1 MRPKNLRIFFSMA
14 LALGLSAQSY
24 GSETVSE
31 AGAGQYLLYNV
42 GAQKYLC
49 PGNAWGTHASLGK
62 VGMMVELMPQGDG
75 TYHVS
80 TKPYYNEDKFLSDA
94 AWTDNNAAPYSFE
107 KVEGAEEPTYKLVC
121 KSNTLYWSGKGTDL
135 SFDANGPA
143 AGSEVNGQ
151 WRLIKIGTEDA
162 TEEKPQDVSYLITNP
177 DFDIRG
183 NQNGLGA
190 LKGWVGE
197 PAPNNSCAE
206 RFDMNFD
213 VYQVKTG
220 LPNGKYRVSCQGFYR
235 AGGHDSGN
243 ETQNAFLYANDN
255 ETPLLNILAEK
266 DNFSTEYVGE
276 KNKSGEPNTMEEAQN
291 YFSAGFYK
299 NNSVEVTVVD
309 GTLRFGIKKSKQIA
323 ADWTIFDTFR
333 LEYLGKV
340 DLNAAAV
347 AEFKVLQNEGNAL
360 LQDEAYAI
368 VKDTKEYVALQSVIA
383 KTATAENLAE
393 LKAEYNSA
401 KNAFVDLKVSYEAWD
416 AAYDAEKKVLG
427 GLGIAEQFANR
438 PNTAAE
444 AAKGAQTM
452 NVAEYEAVVKDYT
465 TDIKLG
471 DWITSGAANFN
482 NEHWSGKVVNY
493 LNQDDSNGKGWNA
506 NSWSMSASQKIT
518 LPAGDYV
525 FKAAGRKS
533 ADATMTLSVKNGE
546 TSLGE
551 VVNFPSGNRGRGI
564 ATDGTASFEGAS
576 YACKNEGYGWQ
587 WRFVPFTLTEKTT
600 ITISIEAGAN
610 LIHNWAS
617 FGDYSVMAKP
627 NTAASEV
634 AYNQAIEAANA
645 ALANEANQVVTGE
658 EKTKL
663 EDAIGA
669 DKGTTVES
677 IDAATAALKAAT
689 ETYVAAVASYQALAD
704 AKAMKLDFAYASAE
718 KKTAFA
724 KALQVEAAT
733 SAKDATDKTNAIYT
747 AARAYAESNG
757 KAEGVEGAEDC
768 TASVVNAN
776 FADKLNGWSSSQ
788 NDGGNL
794 QTLNTESWTTSE
806 GVTGTPYY
814 DYWNGSA
821 NNQHA
826 YQNVSGLKAG
836 KYIVTIKAR
845 ALAGFNLYMLIND
858 EKKVDINEIGNTG
871 GLFGRGW
878 NDYTAEF
885 EVGNDGM
892 VKLEVA
898 NMPAQ
903 NQAGWFGFGDVRLF
917 KVADLDAITLN
928 ENETCTPEA
937 KVADVTL
944 NRTLTTH
951 WNSIVLPFAVSKKQ
965 IAAQFGEGTVVAA
978 YKDATVGETST
989 TLNFEVVEE
998 MQANVPYLIKP
1009 AQAGN
1014 TYTFQGV
1021 AIKAADNLE
1030 VGEGEIKFVGN
1041 YENGKQ
1047 LAEGDYFID
1056 ANRNLFYS
1064 ANGTETMK
1072 AFRAI
1077 FVSTAAAPAKAM
1089 FFSIRGNS
1097 GETTGIEDVK
1107 TLAGKTFDVYS
1118 IDGMLVRKNATNLN
1132 GLAKGVYVV
1141 NGKKY
1146 IAK

>member
-1 MRPKNLRIFFSMA
+1 MKPKNLRILFSMA

-31 AGAGQYLLYNV
+31 AGAGQFLLYNV
-42 GAQKYLC
+42 GAKQYLC
-49 PGNAWGTHASLGK
+49 PGNAWGTHASVGK
-62 VGMMVELMPQGDG
+62 VGMMVELVPQNDG
-75 TYHVS
+75 TYRVS
-80 TKPYYNEDKFLSDA
+80 TKPYYNSDLCLG
-94 AWTDNNAAPYSFE
+94 DNAYVDNTGKGTYSFE
-107 KVEGAEEPTYKLVC
+107 KVEGVEEPTYKLVC

-143 AGSEVNGQ
+143 AGSEANGQ

-177 DFDIRG
+177 DFDIIRDENGNKRHLRG
-183 NQNGLGA
+183 
-190 LKGWVGE
+190 WEGE
-197 PAPNNSCAE
+197 PTANNSCAE
-206 RFDMNFD
+206 KYNTTFD
-213 VYQVKTG
+213 VYQEKTG

-235 AGGHDSGN
+235 AGGGN
-243 ETQNAFLYANDN
+243 SKDKDTKNAVLYANDN
-255 ETPLLNILAEK
+255 QTPLMNILEEEGNYSVK
-266 DNFSTEYVGE
+266 
-276 KNKSGEPNTMEEAQN
+276 PNNMAQAQES
-291 YFSAGFYK
+291 FSAGLYK

-333 LEYLGKV
+333 LEYLGEV

-347 AEFKVLQNEGNAL
+347 AEFKVLQDEGTAL

-368 VKDTKEYVALQSVIA
+368 VKDTKEYEALQTVIK
-383 KTATAENLAE
+383 KTATADNLAE

-401 KNAFVDLKVSYEAWD
+401 KNAFVDLKVSYDAWD
-416 AAYDAEKKVLG
+416 AAYGAEKNVLE
-427 GLGIAEQFANR
+427 GLGIADQFKTR
-438 PNTAAE
+438 PTAAAD

-482 NEHWSGKVVNY
+482 NEHWSGNKVNY
-493 LNQDDSNGKGWNA
+493 LNQDDSDGKGWNA
-506 NSWSMSASQKIT
+506 DNWSMSASQEIT
-518 LPAGDYV
+518 LPAGEYV

-546 TSLGE
+546 TALGE

-587 WRFVPFTLTEKTT
+587 WRFVPFTLIEKTT

-663 EDAIGA
+663 ENAIGA

-677 IDAATAALKAAT
+677 IDAATAAVKAAT

-704 AKAMKLDFAYASAE
+704 AKTMELDFAYASAE
-718 KKTAFA
+718 KKAAFA

-757 KAEGVEGAEDC
+757 KAEGVEGAVDC
-768 TASVVNAN
+768 TANVVNAN

-788 NDGGNL
+788 NGGNL

-814 DYWNGSA
+814 DYLNGSA

-917 KVADLDAITLN
+917 KVGDLDAVTLN
-928 ENETCTPEA
+928 EDKTWTPEA
-937 KVADVTL
+937 KVANVTL
-944 NRTLTTH
+944 NRTLTTQ

-978 YKDATVGETST
+978 YKDATIDGTST
-989 TLNFEVVEE
+989 TLNFEEVEE

-1009 AQAGN
+1009 TQVGN
-1014 TYTFQGV
+1014 TYTFEGV
-1021 AIKAADNLE
+1021 AIKPADNLE
-1030 VGEGEIKFVGN
+1030 AGEGEIKFVGN

-1056 ANRNLFYS
+1056 ANRNQFYS

-1077 FVSTAAAPAKAM
+1077 FVSTAAAPAKTM

-1118 IDGMLVRKNATNLN
+1118 IDGMLVRKNAANLN

>member
-1 MRPKNLRIFFSMA
+1 MKPKNLRILFSMA

-31 AGAGQYLLYNV
+31 AGAGQFLLYNV
-42 GAQKYLC
+42 GAKQYLC
-49 PGNAWGTHASLGK
+49 PGNAWGTHASVGN
-62 VGMMVELMPQGDG
+62 VGMMVELVPQNDG
-75 TYHVS
+75 TYRVS
-80 TKPYYNEDKFLSDA
+80 TEPYYKESNNCLG
-94 AWTDNNAAPYSFE
+94 DNGFVDNHGNGTYIFQ

-121 KSNTLYWSGKGTDL
+121 GSNTLYWSGAGTDL

-143 AGSEVNGQ
+143 EGSEANAQ
-151 WRLIKIGTEDA
+151 WRLVKIGTEDA
-162 TEEKPQDVSYLITNP
+162 SENNPLDMSYLITNP
-177 DFDIRG
+177 DFDARG

-190 LKGWVGE
+190 VKGWNGSPGADGKHYV
-197 PAPNNSCAE
+197 SCAE
-206 RFDMNFD
+206 KYNTDFD
-213 VYQVKTG
+213 VYQEKTG
-220 LPNGKYRVSCQGFYR
+220 LPNGRYRLSCQGFYR
-235 AGGHDSGN
+235 AGGGDSKDKD
-243 ETQNAFLYANDN
+243 TKNAILYANAE
-255 ETPLLNILAEK
+255 ETPLMNILEEEGNYSVK
-266 DNFSTEYVGE
+266 
-276 KNKSGEPNTMEEAQN
+276 PNNMAQAQES
-291 YFSAGFYK
+291 FSAGLYK

-333 LEYLGKV
+333 LEYLGEV

-347 AEFKVLQNEGNAL
+347 AEFKVLQEEGTAL

-368 VKDTKEYVALQSVIA
+368 VKGTDEYVALQNVIA
-383 KTATAENLAE
+383 KEATAENLAE
-393 LKAEYNSA
+393 LKAEYYSA
-401 KNAFVDLKVSYEAWD
+401 KNAFVDLKVSYDAWD
-416 AAYDAEKKVLG
+416 AAYGAEKTVLE
-427 GLGIAEQFANR
+427 GLGIADQFATR

-452 NVAEYEAVVKDYT
+452 NVAEYDAVVKDYT

-482 NEHWSGKVVNY
+482 NEHWSGNKVNY
-493 LNQDDSNGKGWNA
+493 LNQDDSDGKGWNA
-506 NSWSMSASQKIT
+506 NSWSMSASQEIT

-546 TSLGE
+546 VSLGE
-551 VVNFPSGNRGRGI
+551 VANFPSGNTGSGI
-564 ATDGTASFEGAS
+564 ATDGTASFEGGI
-576 YACKNEGYGWQ
+576 YANSNKGYGWQ
-587 WRFVPFTLTEKTT
+587 WRFVPFTLTEETT

-610 LIHNWAS
+610 LKHNWAS

-677 IDAATAALKAAT
+677 IDAATAAVKAAT

-704 AKAMKLDFAYASAE
+704 AKTMELDFAYASAE

-724 KALQVEAAT
+724 EALQVEAAT

-757 KAEGVEGAEDC
+757 KAEGVEGAVDC

-776 FADKLNGWSSSQ
+776 FADQLNGWSSSQ
-788 NDGGNL
+788 NGGNL
-794 QTLNTESWTTSE
+794 NAYNWESWTSSQGSNTE
-806 GVTGTPYY
+806 FYY
-814 DYWNGSA
+814 DYYNGDA

-826 YQNVSGLKAG
+826 YQNVSGLQAG

-845 ALAGFNLYMLIND
+845 AQAGFNLYMLVNG

-951 WNSIVLPFAVSKKQ
+951 WNSIVLPFAVNKEQ

-1030 VGEGEIKFVGN
+1030 AGEGEIKFVGN

>member
-1 MRPKNLRIFFSMA
+1 MKPKNLRILFSMA

-31 AGAGQYLLYNV
+31 AGAGQFLLYNV
-42 GAQKYLC
+42 GAKQYLC
-49 PGNAWGTHASLGK
+49 PGNAWGTHASVGK
-62 VGMMVELMPQGDG
+62 VGMMVELVPQNDG
-75 TYHVS
+75 TYRVS
-80 TKPYYNEDKFLSDA
+80 TKPYYNSDLCLG
-94 AWTDNNAAPYSFE
+94 DNAYVDNTGKGTYSFE
-107 KVEGAEEPTYKLVC
+107 KVEGVEEPTYKLVC

-143 AGSEVNGQ
+143 AGSEANGQ

-177 DFDIRG
+177 DFDIIRDENGNKRHLRG
-183 NQNGLGA
+183 
-190 LKGWVGE
+190 WEGE
-197 PAPNNSCAE
+197 PTANNSCAE
-206 RFDMNFD
+206 KYNTTFD
-213 VYQVKTG
+213 VYQEKTG

-235 AGGHDSGN
+235 AGGGN
-243 ETQNAFLYANDN
+243 SKDKDTKNAVLYANDN
-255 ETPLLNILAEK
+255 QTPLMNILEEEGNYSVK
-266 DNFSTEYVGE
+266 
-276 KNKSGEPNTMEEAQN
+276 PNNMAQAQES
-291 YFSAGFYK
+291 FSAGLYK

-333 LEYLGKV
+333 LEYLGEV

-347 AEFKVLQNEGNAL
+347 AEFKVLQDEGNAL
-360 LQDEAYAI
+360 LQDKAYAI
-368 VKDTKEYVALQSVIA
+368 VQGTEEYVTLQNVIA

-393 LKAEYNSA
+393 LKAEYYSA

-416 AAYDAEKKVLG
+416 AAYAAEKTVLK
-427 GLGIAEQFANR
+427 GLGIADQFATR

-482 NEHWSGKVVNY
+482 NEHWSGNKVNY
-493 LNQDDSNGKGWNA
+493 LNQDDSDGKGYNA
-506 NSWSMSASQKIT
+506 DSWSMSASQEIT
-518 LPAGDYV
+518 LPAGEYV

-546 TSLGE
+546 TALGE

-587 WRFVPFTLTEKTT
+587 WRFVPFTLTEETT

-610 LIHNWAS
+610 LKHNWAS

-634 AYNQAIEAANA
+634 AYKQAVDAANA
-645 ALANEANQVVTGE
+645 ALNNKANQVVTGE
-658 EKTKL
+658 EL
-663 EDAIGA
+663 ANLNAAIAA
-669 DKGTTVES
+669 DKGTTVGS
-677 IDAATAALKAAT
+677 IDAATAAVKAAT
-689 ETYVAAVASYQALAD
+689 ETYVAAVPSYQALAD
-704 AKAMKLDFAYASAE
+704 AKTMKLDFAYASAE
-718 KKTAFA
+718 KKAAFA
-724 KALQVEAAT
+724 EALHVEAAT

-757 KAEGVEGAEDC
+757 KAEGVEGAVDC

-788 NDGGNL
+788 NGGNL
-794 QTLNTESWTTSE
+794 QTLSGESWTTSE
-806 GVTGTPYY
+806 GVNNTPYY
-814 DYWNGSA
+814 DYYNGDA

-826 YQNVSGLKAG
+826 YQNVSDLKAG

-951 WNSIVLPFAVSKKQ
+951 CNSIVLPFAVSKEQ

>member
-1 MRPKNLRIFFSMA
+1 MKPKNLRILFSMA

-31 AGAGQYLLYNV
+31 AGAGQFLLYNV
-42 GAQKYLC
+42 GAKQYLC
-49 PGNAWGTHASLGK
+49 PGNAWGTHASVGN
-62 VGMMVELMPQGDG
+62 VGMMVELVPQNDG
-75 TYHVS
+75 TYRVS
-80 TKPYYNEDKFLSDA
+80 TKPYYNSDLCLGDNA
-94 AWTDNNAAPYSFE
+94 YVDNNGKGTYSFE
-107 KVEGAEEPTYKLVC
+107 KVEGVEEPTYKLVC

-143 AGSEVNGQ
+143 AGSEANGQ

-177 DFDIRG
+177 DFDIIRNENGNKRHLRG
-183 NQNGLGA
+183 
-190 LKGWVGE
+190 WEGE
-197 PAPNNSCAE
+197 PTANNSCAE
-206 RFDMNFD
+206 KYNTTFD
-213 VYQVKTG
+213 VYQEKTG

-235 AGGHDSGN
+235 AGGGDSKDKD
-243 ETQNAFLYANDN
+243 TKNAVLYANDN
-255 ETPLLNILAEK
+255 ETPLMNILEEEGNYSVK
-266 DNFSTEYVGE
+266 
-276 KNKSGEPNTMEEAQN
+276 PNNMAQAQES
-291 YFSAGFYK
+291 FSAGLYK
-299 NNSVEVTVVD
+299 NNSVEVTVVN

-333 LEYLGKV
+333 LEYLGEV

-347 AEFKVLQNEGNAL
+347 AEFKVLQDEGDAL
-360 LQDEAYAI
+360 LQENSDMAE
-368 VKDTKEYVALQSVIA
+368 TEEYKVLQNVIA

-393 LKAEYNSA
+393 LKAEYYSA

-416 AAYDAEKKVLG
+416 AAYAAEKTVLE
-427 GLGIAEQFANR
+427 GLGISEQFANR

-493 LNQDDSNGKGWNA
+493 LNQDDSDGKGWNA
-506 NSWSMSASQKIT
+506 NSWSMSASQEIT
-518 LPAGDYV
+518 LPAGEYV

-546 TSLGE
+546 VSLGE
-551 VVNFPSGNRGRGI
+551 VVNFPSGNTGSGI
-564 ATDGTASFEGAS
+564 ATDGTASFEGGN
-576 YACKNEGYGWQ
+576 YANSNKGYGWQ
-587 WRFVPFTLTEKTT
+587 WRFVPFTLTEETT

-634 AYNQAIEAANA
+634 AYNQAVDAANA
-645 ALANEANQVVTGE
+645 ALNNEANQVVTGE
-658 EKTKL
+658 EKANLKA
-663 EDAIGA
+663 AIAA

-704 AKAMKLDFAYASAE
+704 AKTMELDFAYASAE

-724 KALQVEAAT
+724 EALQVEAAT

-757 KAEGVEGAEDC
+757 KAEGVKGAVDC

-788 NDGGNL
+788 NGGNL
-794 QTLNTESWTTSE
+794 QTLSGESWTTSE
-806 GVTGTPYY
+806 GVNNTPYY

-951 WNSIVLPFAVSKKQ
+951 WNSIVLPFAVSKEQ

-978 YKDATVGETST
+978 YKDATIDETST

-1021 AIKAADNLE
+1021 AIKPADNLE
-1030 VGEGEIKFVGN
+1030 AGEGEIKFVGN

-1047 LAEGDYFID
+1047 LTEGNYFID

>member
-1 MRPKNLRIFFSMA
+1 MKPKNLRILFSMA

-49 PGNAWGTHASLGK
+49 PGNAWGTHASLGE
-62 VGMMVELMPQGDG
+62 VGMMVELLPQDDG
-75 TYHVS
+75 TYRVS
-80 TKPYYNEDKFLSDA
+80 TEPYYKVSNNWLG
-94 AWTDNNAAPYSFE
+94 DNGYVDNHGNGTYSFQ
-107 KVEGAEEPTYKLVC
+107 KVEGAEVPTYKLVC
-121 KSNTLYWSGKGTDL
+121 GSNTLYWSGTGTDL
-135 SFDANGPA
+135 TLDANAPA
-143 AGSEVNGQ
+143 EGSDANAQ
-151 WRLIKIGTEDA
+151 WRLVKIGTEDA
-162 TEEKPQDVSYLITNP
+162 SENNPLDMSYLITNP
-177 DFDIRG
+177 DFDARG

-190 LKGWVGE
+190 VKGWNGSPGADSRNYV
-197 PAPNNSCAE
+197 SCAE
-206 RFDMNFD
+206 KYNTDFD
-213 VYQVKTG
+213 VYQEKTG
-220 LPNGKYRVSCQGFYR
+220 LPNGRYRLSCQGFYR
-235 AGGHDSGN
+235 GN
-243 ETQNAFLYANDN
+243 NNPADKNAILYANSE
-255 ETPLLNILAEK
+255 ETPLMNILEEEGNYAVK
-266 DNFSTEYVGE
+266 
-276 KNKSGEPNTMEEAQN
+276 PNSMSQAQDC
-291 YFSAGFYK
+291 FSAGLYK
-299 NNSVEVTVVD
+299 DNSLIVTVVD
-309 GTLRFGIKKSKQIA
+309 GTLRFGVKKTAKVA
-323 ADWTIFDTFR
+323 GDWAIFDTFR
-333 LEYLGKV
+333 LEYLGEV

-347 AEFKVLQNEGNAL
+347 AEFQKMKEEGEAL
-360 LQDEAYAI
+360 LQENSDMAE
-368 VKDTKEYVALQSVIA
+368 TEEYKALQIVIA
-383 KTATAENLAE
+383 KDATAENLAE
-393 LKAEYNSA
+393 LKAEYYSA

-416 AAYDAEKKVLG
+416 AAYAAEKTVLE
-427 GLGIAEQFANR
+427 GLGIADQFATR

-465 TDIKLG
+465 TAIKLG
-471 DWITSGAANFN
+471 NWTTSGAANFN

-493 LNQDDSNGKGWNA
+493 LNQDDSDGKGWNA
-506 NSWSMSASQKIT
+506 DNWSMSASQEIT

-533 ADATMTLSVKNGE
+533 ADATMTLSVKNGD

-587 WRFVPFTLTEKTT
+587 WRFVPFTLTEETT

-634 AYNQAIEAANA
+634 AYNQAVEAANA
-645 ALANEANQVVTGE
+645 ALTNEANQVVTGE
-658 EKTKL
+658 ERTKL
-663 EDAIGA
+663 NEAIAA

-677 IDAATAALKAAT
+677 IDAATAAVKAAT

-718 KKTAFA
+718 KKAAFA
-724 KALQVEAAT
+724 EALQVEAAT

-757 KAEGVEGAEDC
+757 KAEGVKGAVDC

-776 FADKLNGWSSSQ
+776 FADQLNGWSSSQ
-788 NDGGNL
+788 NGGNL
-794 QTLNTESWTTSE
+794 QTLSGESWTTSD
-806 GVTGTPYY
+806 GADKTPYY
-814 DYWNGSA
+814 DYYNGSA

-826 YQNVSGLKAG
+826 YQQISGLQAG

-845 ALAGFNLYMLIND
+845 AQAGFNLFMLING

-944 NRTLTTH
+944 NRTLTTR
-951 WNSIVLPFAVSKKQ
+951 WNSIVLPFAVNKKQ

-978 YKDATVGETST
+978 YKDATIDETST

-1009 AQAGN
+1009 TQAGS
-1014 TYTFQGV
+1014 TYTFEGV
-1021 AIKAADNLE
+1021 AIKPADNLE
-1030 VGEGEIKFVGN
+1030 AGEGEIKFVGN

-1118 IDGMLVRKNATNLN
+1118 IDGMLVRKNATSLS

>member
-1 MRPKNLRIFFSMA
+1 MKPKNLRILFSMA

-31 AGAGQYLLYNV
+31 AGAGQFLLYNV
-42 GAQKYLC
+42 GAKQYLC
-49 PGNAWGTHASLGK
+49 PGNAWGTHASLGE
-62 VGMMVELMPQGDG
+62 VGMMVELVPQDDG
-75 TYHVS
+75 TYRVS
-80 TKPYYNEDKFLSDA
+80 TEPYYKVSNNWLG
-94 AWTDNNAAPYSFE
+94 DNGFVDNHGNGTYSFQ
-107 KVEGAEEPTYKLVC
+107 KVEGVEEPTYKLVC
-121 KSNTLYWSGKGTDL
+121 GSNTLYWSGTGTDL
-135 SFDANGPA
+135 TLDANAPA
-143 AGSEVNGQ
+143 EGSEANAQ
-151 WRLIKIGTEDA
+151 WRLVKIGTEDA
-162 TEEKPQDVSYLITNP
+162 SEDNPLDMSYLITNP
-177 DFDIRG
+177 DFDARG

-190 LKGWVGE
+190 VKGWNGSPGADSRHYV
-197 PAPNNSCAE
+197 SCAE
-206 RFDMNFD
+206 KYNTDFD
-213 VYQVKTG
+213 VYQEKTG
-220 LPNGKYRVSCQGFYR
+220 LPNGRYRLSCQGFYR
-235 AGGHDSGN
+235 AGGGDSKDKD
-243 ETQNAFLYANDN
+243 TKNAILYANAE
-255 ETPLLNILAEK
+255 ETPLMNILEEEGNYSK
-266 DNFSTEYVGE
+266 
-276 KNKSGEPNTMEEAQN
+276 KPNTMLEAQES
-291 YFSAGFYK
+291 FSAGLYK
-299 NNSVEVTVVD
+299 KNSVEVTVVD
-309 GTLRFGIKKSKQIA
+309 GTLRFGVKKSKLIG

-333 LEYLGKV
+333 LEYLGEV

-347 AEFKVLQNEGNAL
+347 AEFKVLQDEGTAL
-360 LQDEAYAI
+360 LQDDAYAI
-368 VKDTKEYVALQSVIA
+368 VKGTEEYVALQNVIA
-383 KTATAENLAE
+383 KEATAENLAE
-393 LKAEYNSA
+393 LKAEYYSA

-416 AAYDAEKKVLG
+416 AAYAAEKTVLE
-427 GLGIAEQFANR
+427 GLGIADQFATR

-444 AAKGAQTM
+444 AAKGAQAM
-452 NVAEYEAVVKDYT
+452 NVAEYDAVVKDYT
-465 TDIKLG
+465 TAIKLG
-471 DWITSGAANFN
+471 NWTTSGAANFN

-493 LNQDDSNGKGWNA
+493 LNQDDSDGKGWNA
-506 NSWSMSASQKIT
+506 NSWSMSASQEIT

-533 ADATMTLSVKNGE
+533 ADATMTLSVKNGD

-587 WRFVPFTLTEKTT
+587 WRFVPFTLTEETT

-634 AYNQAIEAANA
+634 AYNQAVEAANA
-645 ALANEANQVVTGE
+645 ALTNEANQVVTGE
-658 EKTKL
+658 ERTKL
-663 EDAIGA
+663 NEAIAA

-677 IDAATAALKAAT
+677 IDAATAAVKAAT
-689 ETYVAAVASYQALAD
+689 EIYVAAVASYQALAD
-704 AKAMKLDFAYASAE
+704 AKTMELDFAYASAE
-718 KKTAFA
+718 KKAAFA

-757 KAEGVEGAEDC
+757 KAEGVEGAVDC

-788 NDGGNL
+788 NGGNL
-794 QTLNTESWTTSE
+794 QTLSGESWTTSE
-806 GVTGTPYY
+806 GVTETPYY

-826 YQNVSGLKAG
+826 YQNVSGLEAG

-944 NRTLTTH
+944 NRTLTTR
-951 WNSIVLPFAVSKKQ
+951 WNSIVLPFAVNKKQ

-978 YKDATVGETST
+978 YKDATIDETST

-1009 AQAGN
+1009 TLAGD
-1014 TYTFQGV
+1014 TYTFEGV

-1030 VGEGEIKFVGN
+1030 AGEGEIKFVGN

-1118 IDGMLVRKNATNLN
+1118 IDGMLVRKNATSLN

>member
-1 MRPKNLRIFFSMA
+1 MKPKNLRILFSMA

-31 AGAGQYLLYNV
+31 AGAGQFLLYNV
-42 GAQKYLC
+42 GAKQYLC
-49 PGNAWGTHASLGK
+49 PGNAWGTHASVGN
-62 VGMMVELMPQGDG
+62 VGMMVELVPQNDG
-75 TYHVS
+75 TYRVS
-80 TKPYYNEDKFLSDA
+80 TKPYYNSDLCLG
-94 AWTDNNAAPYSFE
+94 DNAYVDNKGKGTYSFE
-107 KVEGAEEPTYKLVC
+107 KVEGVEEPTYKLVC

-143 AGSEVNGQ
+143 AGSEANGQ

-177 DFDIRG
+177 DFDIIRDENGNKRHLRG
-183 NQNGLGA
+183 
-190 LKGWVGE
+190 WEGE
-197 PAPNNSCAE
+197 PTANNSCAE
-206 RFDMNFD
+206 RYNMNFD
-213 VYQVKTG
+213 VYQVKTA

-235 AGGHDSGN
+235 AGGGDSKDKD
-243 ETQNAFLYANDN
+243 TKNAILYANAE
-255 ETPLLNILAEK
+255 ETPLMNILEEEGNYSVK
-266 DNFSTEYVGE
+266 
-276 KNKSGEPNTMEEAQN
+276 PNNMAQAQES
-291 YFSAGFYK
+291 FSAGLYK

-309 GTLRFGIKKSKQIA
+309 GTLRFGIKKSKQIT

-333 LEYLGKV
+333 LEYLGEV

-347 AEFKVLQNEGNAL
+347 AEFKVLQDEGNAL

-368 VKDTKEYVALQSVIA
+368 VKGTEVYVALQNVIA
-383 KTATAENLAE
+383 KEATAENLAE
-393 LKAEYNSA
+393 LKAEYYSA

-416 AAYDAEKKVLG
+416 AAYAAEKTVLE
-427 GLGIAEQFANR
+427 GLGIADQFTTR
-438 PNTAAE
+438 PTTAAE

-452 NVAEYEAVVKDYT
+452 NVAEYDAVVKDYT
-465 TDIKLG
+465 TAIKLG

-506 NSWSMSASQKIT
+506 NSWSMSASQEIT
-518 LPAGDYV
+518 LPAGEYV

-546 TSLGE
+546 TSLGK

-587 WRFVPFTLTEKTT
+587 WRFVPFTLTEETT

-677 IDAATAALKAAT
+677 IDAATAAVKAAT

-704 AKAMKLDFAYASAE
+704 AKALKLDFAYASAE

-724 KALQVEAAT
+724 EALQVEAAT

-757 KAEGVEGAEDC
+757 KAEGVEGAVDC

-788 NDGGNL
+788 NGGNL
-794 QTLNTESWTTSE
+794 QTLSGESWTTSE
-806 GVTGTPYY
+806 GVNNTPYY
-814 DYWNGSA
+814 DYYNGEA

-826 YQNVSGLKAG
+826 YQNVSGLQAG

-845 ALAGFNLYMLIND
+845 ALAGFNLYMLVNG

-928 ENETCTPEA
+928 ENETCTPKA

-951 WNSIVLPFAVSKKQ
+951 WNSIVLPFAVSKEQ
-965 IAAQFGEGTVVAA
+965 IAAQFGEETVVAA

-1009 AQAGN
+1009 AQAGT

-1047 LAEGDYFID
+1047 LTEGDYFID

>member
-1 MRPKNLRIFFSMA
+1 MKPKNLRILFSMA

-31 AGAGQYLLYNV
+31 AGAGQFLLYNV
-42 GAQKYLC
+42 GAKQYLC
-49 PGNAWGTHASLGK
+49 PGNAWGTHASVGK
-62 VGMMVELMPQGDG
+62 VGMMVELVPQNDG
-75 TYHVS
+75 TYRVS
-80 TKPYYNEDKFLSDA
+80 TKPYYNSDLCLGDNA
-94 AWTDNNAAPYSFE
+94 YVDNNGKGTYSFE
-107 KVEGAEEPTYKLVC
+107 KVEGVEEPTYKLVC

-143 AGSEVNGQ
+143 AGSEANGQ

-177 DFDIRG
+177 DFDIIRNENGNKRHLRG
-183 NQNGLGA
+183 
-190 LKGWVGE
+190 WEGE
-197 PAPNNSCAE
+197 PTANNSCAE
-206 RFDMNFD
+206 RYNMNFD
-213 VYQVKTG
+213 VYQEKTG
-220 LPNGKYRVSCQGFYR
+220 LPNGRYRLSCQGFYR
-235 AGGHDSGN
+235 AGGGDSKDKD
-243 ETQNAFLYANDN
+243 TKNAILYANAE
-255 ETPLLNILAEK
+255 ETPLMNILEEEGNYSVK
-266 DNFSTEYVGE
+266 
-276 KNKSGEPNTMEEAQN
+276 PNNMAQAQES
-291 YFSAGFYK
+291 FSAGLYK

-309 GTLRFGIKKSKQIA
+309 GTLRFGIKKSKQIT

-333 LEYLGKV
+333 LEYLGEV

-347 AEFKVLQNEGNAL
+347 AEFKVLQDEGTAL
-360 LQDEAYAI
+360 LQENSDMAE
-368 VKDTKEYVALQSVIA
+368 TEEYKVLQNVIA
-383 KTATAENLAE
+383 KEATAENLAE
-393 LKAEYNSA
+393 LKAEYYSA

-416 AAYDAEKKVLG
+416 AAYAAEKTVLE
-427 GLGIAEQFANR
+427 GLGIADQFATR

-506 NSWSMSASQKIT
+506 NSWSMSASQEIT

-546 TSLGE
+546 VSLGE
-551 VVNFPSGNRGRGI
+551 VANFPSGNTGSGI
-564 ATDGTASFEGAS
+564 ATDGTASFEGGN
-576 YACKNEGYGWQ
+576 YANSNKGYGWQ

-634 AYNQAIEAANA
+634 AYNQAVDAANA
-645 ALANEANQVVTGE
+645 ALNNEANQVVTGE
-658 EKTKL
+658 EKANLKA
-663 EDAIGA
+663 AIAA
-669 DKGTTVES
+669 DKGTTVGS
-677 IDAATAALKAAT
+677 IDAATAAVKAAT
-689 ETYVAAVASYQALAD
+689 ETYVAAVPSYQALAD
-704 AKAMKLDFAYASAE
+704 AKTMELDFAYASAE

-724 KALQVEAAT
+724 EALQVEAAT

-757 KAEGVEGAEDC
+757 KAEGVEGAVDC

-776 FADKLNGWSSSQ
+776 FTDKLNGWSSSQ
-788 NDGGNL
+788 NGGNL
-794 QTLNTESWTTSE
+794 QTLSGESWTTSE
-806 GVTGTPYY
+806 GVTETPYY

-826 YQNVSGLKAG
+826 YQNVSGLQAG

-951 WNSIVLPFAVSKKQ
+951 WNSIVLPFAVNKEQ

-978 YKDATVGETST
+978 YKDATIDETST

-1014 TYTFQGV
+1014 TYTFKGV

-1030 VGEGEIKFVGN
+1030 AGEGEIKFVGN

-1077 FVSTAAAPAKAM
+1077 FVSTVAAPAKAM

-1118 IDGMLVRKNATNLN
+1118 IDGMLVRKNATSLS

>member
-1 MRPKNLRIFFSMA
+1 MKPKNLRILFSMA

-31 AGAGQYLLYNV
+31 AGAGQFLLYNV
-42 GAQKYLC
+42 GAKQYLC
-49 PGNAWGTHASLGK
+49 PGNAWGTHASVGN
-62 VGMMVELMPQGDG
+62 VGMMVELVPQNDG
-75 TYHVS
+75 TYRVS
-80 TKPYYNEDKFLSDA
+80 TKPYYNSDLCLGDNA
-94 AWTDNNAAPYSFE
+94 YVDNNGKGTYSFE
-107 KVEGAEEPTYKLVC
+107 KVEGVEEPTYKLVC

-143 AGSEVNGQ
+143 AGSEANGQ

-177 DFDIRG
+177 DFDIIRNENGNKRHLRG
-183 NQNGLGA
+183 
-190 LKGWVGE
+190 WEGE
-197 PAPNNSCAE
+197 PTANNSCAE
-206 RFDMNFD
+206 KYNTTFD
-213 VYQVKTG
+213 VYQEKTG

-235 AGGHDSGN
+235 AGGGDSKDKD
-243 ETQNAFLYANDN
+243 TKNAVLYANDN
-255 ETPLLNILAEK
+255 ETPLMNILEEEGNYSVK
-266 DNFSTEYVGE
+266 
-276 KNKSGEPNTMEEAQN
+276 PNNMAQAQES
-291 YFSAGFYK
+291 FSAGLYK
-299 NNSVEVTVVD
+299 NNSVEVTVVN

-333 LEYLGKV
+333 LEYLGEV

-347 AEFKVLQNEGNAL
+347 AEFKVLQDEGDAL
-360 LQDEAYAI
+360 LQENSDMAE
-368 VKDTKEYVALQSVIA
+368 TEEYKVLQNVIA

-393 LKAEYNSA
+393 LKAEYYSA

-416 AAYDAEKKVLG
+416 AAYAAEKTVLE
-427 GLGIAEQFANR
+427 GLGISEQFANR

-493 LNQDDSNGKGWNA
+493 LNQDDSDGKGWNA
-506 NSWSMSASQKIT
+506 NSWSMSASQEIT
-518 LPAGDYV
+518 LPAGEYV

-546 TSLGE
+546 VSLGE
-551 VVNFPSGNRGRGI
+551 VVNFPSGNTGSGI
-564 ATDGTASFEGAS
+564 ATDGTASFEGGNYTNS
-576 YACKNEGYGWQ
+576 NKGYGWQ
-587 WRFVPFTLTEKTT
+587 WRFVPFTLTEETT

-634 AYNQAIEAANA
+634 AYNQAVDAANA
-645 ALANEANQVVTGE
+645 ALNNEANQVVTGE
-658 EKTKL
+658 EKANLKA
-663 EDAIGA
+663 AIAA

-677 IDAATAALKAAT
+677 IDAATAAVKAAT

-704 AKAMKLDFAYASAE
+704 AKTMELDFAYASAE
-718 KKTAFA
+718 KKAAFA
-724 KALQVEAAT
+724 EALQVEAAT

-757 KAEGVEGAEDC
+757 KAEGVKGAVDC

-788 NDGGNL
+788 NGGNL
-794 QTLNTESWTTSE
+794 QTLSGESWTTSE
-806 GVTGTPYY
+806 GVNNTPYY

-826 YQNVSGLKAG
+826 YQNVSGLQAG

-928 ENETCTPEA
+928 ENETYTPEA

-951 WNSIVLPFAVSKKQ
+951 WNSIVLPFAVSKEQ

-978 YKDATVGETST
+978 YKDATIDETST

-1021 AIKAADNLE
+1021 AIKPADNLE
-1030 VGEGEIKFVGN
+1030 AGEGEIKFVGN

-1047 LAEGDYFID
+1047 LTEGNYFID

>member
-1 MRPKNLRIFFSMA
+1 MKPKNLRILFSMA

-31 AGAGQYLLYNV
+31 AGAGQFLLYNV
-42 GAQKYLC
+42 GAKQYLC
-49 PGNAWGTHASLGK
+49 PGNAWGTHASVGN
-62 VGMMVELMPQGDG
+62 VGMMVELVPQNDG
-75 TYHVS
+75 TCRVS
-80 TKPYYNEDKFLSDA
+80 TKPYYNSDLCLG
-94 AWTDNNAAPYSFE
+94 DNAYVDNTGKGTYSFE
-107 KVEGAEEPTYKLVC
+107 KVEGVEEPTYKLVC

-143 AGSEVNGQ
+143 AGSEANGQ

-177 DFDIRG
+177 DFDIIRDENGNKRHLRG
-183 NQNGLGA
+183 
-190 LKGWVGE
+190 WEGE
-197 PAPNNSCAE
+197 PTANNSCAE
-206 RFDMNFD
+206 KYNTTFD
-213 VYQVKTG
+213 VYQEKTG

-235 AGGHDSGN
+235 AGGGN
-243 ETQNAFLYANDN
+243 SKDKDTKNAVLYANDN
-255 ETPLLNILAEK
+255 QTPLMNILEEEGNYSVK
-266 DNFSTEYVGE
+266 
-276 KNKSGEPNTMEEAQN
+276 PNNMAQAQES
-291 YFSAGFYK
+291 FSAGLYK

-333 LEYLGKV
+333 LEYLGEV

-347 AEFKVLQNEGNAL
+347 AEFKVLQDEGTAL

-368 VKDTKEYVALQSVIA
+368 VKGTDEYVALQNVIA
-383 KTATAENLAE
+383 KEATAENLAE
-393 LKAEYNSA
+393 LKAEYYSA

-416 AAYDAEKKVLG
+416 AAYAAEKTVLE
-427 GLGIAEQFANR
+427 GLGISEQFANR

-452 NVAEYEAVVKDYT
+452 NVAEYGAVVKDYT
-465 TDIKLG
+465 TAIKLG

-493 LNQDDSNGKGWNA
+493 LNQDDSNGKGYNA
-506 NSWSMSASQKIT
+506 NSWSMSASQEIT
-518 LPAGDYV
+518 LPAGEYV

-587 WRFVPFTLTEKTT
+587 WRFVPFTLTEETT

-634 AYNQAIEAANA
+634 AYNQAFEAAKA

-677 IDAATAALKAAT
+677 IDAATAALKTAT

-704 AKAMKLDFAYASAE
+704 AKTMKLDFTYASAE
-718 KKTAFA
+718 KKDAFA

-733 SAKDATDKTNAIYT
+733 SAKDATDKTNVIYT

-757 KAEGVEGAEDC
+757 KAEGVEGAVDC

-788 NDGGNL
+788 NGGNL
-794 QTLNTESWTTSE
+794 QTLSGESWTTSE
-806 GVTGTPYY
+806 GVTETPYY

-826 YQNVSGLKAG
+826 YQNVSGLQAG

-917 KVADLDAITLN
+917 KVANLDAITLN

-944 NRTLTTH
+944 NRTLTTY
-951 WNSIVLPFAVSKKQ
+951 WNSIVLPFAVNKEQ

-978 YKDATVGETST
+978 YKDATIDETST

-1009 AQAGN
+1009 TQASN

-1021 AIKAADNLE
+1021 AIKPADNLE
-1030 VGEGEIKFVGN
+1030 AGEGEIKFVGN

-1077 FVSTAAAPAKAM
+1077 FVSTAAASAKTM

-1118 IDGMLVRKNATNLN
+1118 INGMLVRKNATNLN

>member
-1 MRPKNLRIFFSMA
+1 MKPKNLRILFSMA

-31 AGAGQYLLYNV
+31 AGAGQFLLYNV
-42 GAQKYLC
+42 GAKQYLC
-49 PGNAWGTHASLGK
+49 PGNAWGTHASVGN
-62 VGMMVELMPQGDG
+62 VGMMVELVPQNDG
-75 TYHVS
+75 TYRVS
-80 TKPYYNEDKFLSDA
+80 TKPYYNSDLCLGDNA
-94 AWTDNNAAPYSFE
+94 YVDNNGKGTYSFE
-107 KVEGAEEPTYKLVC
+107 KVEGVEEPTYKLVC

-143 AGSEVNGQ
+143 AGSEANGQ

-177 DFDIRG
+177 DFDIIRNENGNKRHLRG
-183 NQNGLGA
+183 
-190 LKGWVGE
+190 WEGE
-197 PAPNNSCAE
+197 PTANNSCAE
-206 RFDMNFD
+206 RYNMNFD
-213 VYQVKTG
+213 VYQEKTG
-220 LPNGKYRVSCQGFYR
+220 LPNGRYRLSCQGFYR
-235 AGGHDSGN
+235 AGGGDSKDKD
-243 ETQNAFLYANDN
+243 TKNAILYANAE
-255 ETPLLNILAEK
+255 ETPLMNILEEEGNYSVK
-266 DNFSTEYVGE
+266 
-276 KNKSGEPNTMEEAQN
+276 PNNMAQAQES
-291 YFSAGFYK
+291 FSAGLYK

-309 GTLRFGIKKSKQIA
+309 GTLRFGIKKSKQIT

-333 LEYLGKV
+333 LEYLGEV

-347 AEFKVLQNEGNAL
+347 AEFKVLQDEGTAL
-360 LQDEAYAI
+360 LQENSDMAE
-368 VKDTKEYVALQSVIA
+368 TEEYKVLQNVIA
-383 KTATAENLAE
+383 KEATAENLAE
-393 LKAEYNSA
+393 LKAEYYSA

-416 AAYDAEKKVLG
+416 AAYAAEKTVLE
-427 GLGIAEQFANR
+427 GLGIADQFATR

-506 NSWSMSASQKIT
+506 NSWSMSASQEIT

-546 TSLGE
+546 VSLGE
-551 VVNFPSGNRGRGI
+551 VANFPSGNTGSGI
-564 ATDGTASFEGAS
+564 ATDGTASFEGGN
-576 YACKNEGYGWQ
+576 YANSNKGYGWQ

-634 AYNQAIEAANA
+634 AYNQAVDAANA
-645 ALANEANQVVTGE
+645 ALNNEANQVVTGE
-658 EKTKL
+658 EKANLKA
-663 EDAIGA
+663 AIAA
-669 DKGTTVES
+669 DKGTTVGS
-677 IDAATAALKAAT
+677 IDAATAAVKAAT
-689 ETYVAAVASYQALAD
+689 ETYVAAVPSYQALAD
-704 AKAMKLDFAYASAE
+704 AKTMELDFAYASAE

-724 KALQVEAAT
+724 EALQVEAAT

-757 KAEGVEGAEDC
+757 KAEGVEGAVDC

-776 FADKLNGWSSSQ
+776 FTDKLNGWSSSQ
-788 NDGGNL
+788 NGGNL
-794 QTLNTESWTTSE
+794 QTLSGESWTTSE
-806 GVTGTPYY
+806 GVTETPYY

-826 YQNVSGLKAG
+826 YQNVSGLQAG

-951 WNSIVLPFAVSKKQ
+951 WNSIVLPFAVNKEQ

-978 YKDATVGETST
+978 YKDATIDETST

-1014 TYTFQGV
+1014 TYTFKGV

-1030 VGEGEIKFVGN
+1030 AGEGEIKFVGN

-1077 FVSTAAAPAKAM
+1077 FVSTVAAPAKAM

-1118 IDGMLVRKNATNLN
+1118 IDGMLVRKNATSLS

>member
-1 MRPKNLRIFFSMA
+1 MKPKNLRILFSMA

-31 AGAGQYLLYNV
+31 AGAGQFLLYNV

-49 PGNAWGTHASLGK
+49 PGNAWGTHASLGE
-62 VGMMVELMPQGDG
+62 VGMMVELLPQDDG
-75 TYHVS
+75 TYRVS
-80 TKPYYNEDKFLSDA
+80 TEPYYKVSNNWLG
-94 AWTDNNAAPYSFE
+94 DNGYVDNHGNGTYSFQKIE
-107 KVEGAEEPTYKLVC
+107 GVEVPTYKLVC
-121 KSNTLYWSGKGTDL
+121 GSNTLYWSGTGTDL
-135 SFDANGPA
+135 TLDANAPA
-143 AGSEVNGQ
+143 EGSEANAQ
-151 WRLIKIGTEDA
+151 WRLVKIGTEDA
-162 TEEKPQDVSYLITNP
+162 SENNPLDMSYLITNP
-177 DFDIRG
+177 DFDARG

-190 LKGWVGE
+190 VKGWNGSPGADGRHYV
-197 PAPNNSCAE
+197 SCAE
-206 RFDMNFD
+206 KYNTDFD
-213 VYQVKTG
+213 VYQEKTG
-220 LPNGKYRVSCQGFYR
+220 LPNGRYRLSCQGFYR
-235 AGGHDSGN
+235 AGGGDSKDKD
-243 ETQNAFLYANDN
+243 TKNAILYANAE
-255 ETPLLNILAEK
+255 ETPLMNILEEEGK
-266 DNFSTEYVGE
+266 YSV
-276 KNKSGEPNTMEEAQN
+276 KPNNMAQAQES
-291 YFSAGFYK
+291 FSAGLYK

-333 LEYLGKV
+333 LEYLGEV

-347 AEFKVLQNEGNAL
+347 AEFKVLQDEGTAL

-368 VKDTKEYVALQSVIA
+368 VKGTDEYVALQNVIA
-383 KTATAENLAE
+383 KKATAENLAE
-393 LKAEYNSA
+393 LKAEYYSA

-416 AAYDAEKKVLG
+416 AAYAAEKTVLE

-452 NVAEYEAVVKDYT
+452 NVAEYDAVVKDYT

-482 NEHWSGKVVNY
+482 NEHWSGNKVNY
-493 LNQDDSNGKGWNA
+493 LNQDDSDGKGWHADN
-506 NSWSMSASQKIT
+506 WSMSASQEIT
-518 LPAGDYV
+518 LPAGEYV

-587 WRFVPFTLTEKTT
+587 WRFVPFTLTEETT

-610 LIHNWAS
+610 LKYNWAS

-663 EDAIGA
+663 EDAIAA
-669 DKGTTVES
+669 DKGTTVGS
-677 IDAATAALKAAT
+677 IDAATAAVKAAT

-704 AKAMKLDFAYASAE
+704 AKTMELDFAYASAE
-718 KKTAFA
+718 KKAAFA
-724 KALQVEAAT
+724 EALQVEAAT
-733 SAKDATDKTNAIYT
+733 SAKDATDKTNVIYT

-757 KAEGVEGAEDC
+757 KAEGVEGAVDC

-788 NDGGNL
+788 NGGNL
-794 QTLNTESWTTSE
+794 QTLSGESWTTSE
-806 GVTGTPYY
+806 GVTETPYY

-826 YQNVSGLKAG
+826 YQNVSGLQAG

-951 WNSIVLPFAVSKKQ
+951 WNSIVLPFAVNKEQ

-978 YKDATVGETST
+978 YKDATIDETST
-989 TLNFEVVEE
+989 ILNFEVVEE

-1009 AQAGN
+1009 TLAGN
-1014 TYTFQGV
+1014 TYTFEGV
-1021 AIKAADNLE
+1021 AIKPADNLE
-1030 VGEGEIKFVGN
+1030 AGKGEIKFVGN

-1047 LAEGDYFID
+1047 LAKGDYFID

-1132 GLAKGVYVV
+1132 GLARGVYVV

>member
-1 MRPKNLRIFFSMA
+1 MKPKNLRILFSMA

-42 GAQKYLC
+42 GAKQYLC
-49 PGNAWGTHASLGK
+49 PGNAWGTHASVGN
-62 VGMMVELMPQGDG
+62 VGMMVELVPQNDG
-75 TYHVS
+75 TYRVS
-80 TKPYYNEDKFLSDA
+80 TKPYYNSDLCLGDNA
-94 AWTDNNAAPYSFE
+94 YVDNNGKGTYSFE
-107 KVEGAEEPTYKLVC
+107 KVEGVEEPTYKLVC

-143 AGSEVNGQ
+143 AGSEANGQ

-177 DFDIRG
+177 DFDIIRNENGNKRHLRG
-183 NQNGLGA
+183 
-190 LKGWVGE
+190 WEGE
-197 PAPNNSCAE
+197 PTANNSCAE
-206 RFDMNFD
+206 RYNMNFD
-213 VYQVKTG
+213 VYQVKTA

-235 AGGHDSGN
+235 AGGGDSKDKD
-243 ETQNAFLYANDN
+243 TKNAILYANAE
-255 ETPLLNILAEK
+255 ETPLMNILEEEGNYSVK
-266 DNFSTEYVGE
+266 
-276 KNKSGEPNTMEEAQN
+276 PNNMAQAQES
-291 YFSAGFYK
+291 FSAGLYK

-309 GTLRFGIKKSKQIA
+309 GTLRFGIKKSKQIT

-333 LEYLGKV
+333 LEYLGEV

-347 AEFKVLQNEGNAL
+347 AEFKVLQDEGNAL

-368 VKDTKEYVALQSVIA
+368 VKGTEVYVALQNVIA
-383 KTATAENLAE
+383 KEATAENLAE
-393 LKAEYNSA
+393 LKAEYYSA

-416 AAYDAEKKVLG
+416 AAYAAEKTVLE
-427 GLGIAEQFANR
+427 GLGISEQFANR

-452 NVAEYEAVVKDYT
+452 NVAEYDAVVKDYT

-493 LNQDDSNGKGWNA
+493 LNQDDSDGKGWNA
-506 NSWSMSASQKIT
+506 DNWSMSASQEIT
-518 LPAGDYV
+518 LPAGEYV

-546 TSLGE
+546 TSLGK

-587 WRFVPFTLTEKTT
+587 WRFVPFTLTEETT

-610 LIHNWAS
+610 LKHNWAS

-634 AYNQAIEAANA
+634 AYKQAVDAANA
-645 ALANEANQVVTGE
+645 ALNNKANQVVTGE
-658 EKTKL
+658 EL
-663 EDAIGA
+663 ANLNAAIDA
-669 DKGTTVES
+669 DKGTTVGS
-677 IDAATAALKAAT
+677 IDAATAAVKAAT
-689 ETYVAAVASYQALAD
+689 ETYVAAVPSYQALAD
-704 AKAMKLDFAYASAE
+704 AKTMKLDFAYASAE
-718 KKTAFA
+718 KKAAFA
-724 KALQVEAAT
+724 EALHVEAAT

-757 KAEGVEGAEDC
+757 KAEGVEGAVDC

-788 NDGGNL
+788 NGGNL
-794 QTLNTESWTTSE
+794 QTLSGESWTTSE
-806 GVTGTPYY
+806 GVNNTPYY
-814 DYWNGSA
+814 DYYNGDA

-826 YQNVSGLKAG
+826 YQNVSDLKAG

-951 WNSIVLPFAVSKKQ
+951 WNSIILPFAVSKEQ

-1009 AQAGN
+1009 AQPGN

-1047 LAEGDYFID
+1047 LTKGDYFID
-1056 ANRNLFYS
+1056 ANHNKFYS

-1077 FVSTAAAPAKAM
+1077 FVSTAVAPAKTM

>member
-1 MRPKNLRIFFSMA
+1 MKPKNLRILFSMA

-31 AGAGQYLLYNV
+31 AGAGQFLLYNV
-42 GAQKYLC
+42 GAKQYLC
-49 PGNAWGTHASLGK
+49 PGNAWGTHASVGN
-62 VGMMVELMPQGDG
+62 VGMMVELVPQNDG
-75 TYHVS
+75 TYRVS
-80 TKPYYNEDKFLSDA
+80 TKPYYNSDLCLG
-94 AWTDNNAAPYSFE
+94 DNAYVDNTGKGTYSFE
-107 KVEGAEEPTYKLVC
+107 KVEGVEEPTYKLVC

-143 AGSEVNGQ
+143 AGSEANGQ

-177 DFDIRG
+177 DFDIIRDENGNKRHLRG
-183 NQNGLGA
+183 
-190 LKGWVGE
+190 WEGE
-197 PAPNNSCAE
+197 PTANNSCAE
-206 RFDMNFD
+206 KYNTTFD
-213 VYQVKTG
+213 VYQEKTG

-235 AGGHDSGN
+235 AGGGDSKDKD
-243 ETQNAFLYANDN
+243 TKNAVLYANDN
-255 ETPLLNILAEK
+255 QTPLMNILEEEGNYSVK
-266 DNFSTEYVGE
+266 
-276 KNKSGEPNTMEEAQN
+276 PNNMAQAQES
-291 YFSAGFYK
+291 FSAGLYK

-333 LEYLGKV
+333 LEYLGEV

-347 AEFKVLQNEGNAL
+347 AEFKVLQDEGTAL

-368 VKDTKEYVALQSVIA
+368 VKGTDEYVALQNVIA
-383 KTATAENLAE
+383 KTATAENLTE
-393 LKAEYNSA
+393 LKAEYYSA

-416 AAYDAEKKVLG
+416 AAYAAEKTVLE
-427 GLGIAEQFANR
+427 GLGIADQFATR
-438 PNTAAE
+438 PSTAAE

-452 NVAEYEAVVKDYT
+452 NVAEYGAVVKDYT
-465 TDIKLG
+465 TAIKLG

-506 NSWSMSASQKIT
+506 NSWSMSASQEIT

-576 YACKNEGYGWQ
+576 YACKDEGYGWQ
-587 WRFVPFTLTEKTT
+587 WRFVPFTLTEETT

-610 LIHNWAS
+610 LKHNWAS

-677 IDAATAALKAAT
+677 IDAATAAVKAAT

-704 AKAMKLDFAYASAE
+704 AKTMELDFSYASAE
-718 KKTAFA
+718 KKAAFA

-757 KAEGVEGAEDC
+757 KAEGVEGAVDC

-776 FADKLNGWSSSQ
+776 FADQLNGWSSSQ
-788 NDGGNL
+788 NGGNL
-794 QTLNTESWTTSE
+794 NAYNWESWTSSQGSNTE
-806 GVTGTPYY
+806 FYY
-814 DYWNGSA
+814 DYYNGDA

-826 YQNVSGLKAG
+826 YQNVSGLQAG

-917 KVADLDAITLN
+917 KVADLDAVTLN
-928 ENETCTPEA
+928 ENETCNPEA

-1021 AIKAADNLE
+1021 AIKPADNLE
-1030 VGEGEIKFVGN
+1030 AGEGEIKFVGN

-1077 FVSTAAAPAKAM
+1077 FVSTAAASAKTM

-1118 IDGMLVRKNATNLN
+1118 IDGMLVRKNATSLS

>member
-1 MRPKNLRIFFSMA
+1 MKPKNLRILFSMA

-31 AGAGQYLLYNV
+31 AGAGQFLLYNV
-42 GAQKYLC
+42 GAKQYLC
-49 PGNAWGTHASLGK
+49 PGNAWGTHASVGN
-62 VGMMVELMPQGDG
+62 VGMMVELVPQNDG
-75 TYHVS
+75 TYRVS
-80 TKPYYNEDKFLSDA
+80 TKPYYNSDLCLG
-94 AWTDNNAAPYSFE
+94 DNAYVDNTGKGTYSFE
-107 KVEGAEEPTYKLVC
+107 KVEGVEEPTYKLVC

-143 AGSEVNGQ
+143 AGSEANGQ

-177 DFDIRG
+177 DFDIIRDENGNKRHLRG
-183 NQNGLGA
+183 
-190 LKGWVGE
+190 WEGE
-197 PAPNNSCAE
+197 PTANNSCAE
-206 RFDMNFD
+206 KYNTTFD
-213 VYQVKTG
+213 VYQEKTG

-235 AGGHDSGN
+235 AGGGN
-243 ETQNAFLYANDN
+243 SKDKDTKNAVLYANDN
-255 ETPLLNILAEK
+255 QTPLMNILEEEGNYSVK
-266 DNFSTEYVGE
+266 PDN
-276 KNKSGEPNTMEEAQN
+276 MAQAQES
-291 YFSAGFYK
+291 FSAGLYK

-333 LEYLGKV
+333 LEYLGEV

-347 AEFKVLQNEGNAL
+347 AEFKVLQDEGTAL

-368 VKDTKEYVALQSVIA
+368 VKGTDEYVALQNVIA
-383 KTATAENLAE
+383 KEATAENLAE
-393 LKAEYNSA
+393 LKAEYYSA

-416 AAYDAEKKVLG
+416 AAYAAEKTVLE
-427 GLGIAEQFANR
+427 GLGISEQFANR

-452 NVAEYEAVVKDYT
+452 NVAEYDAVVKDYT
-465 TDIKLG
+465 TAIKLG

-506 NSWSMSASQKIT
+506 NSWSMSASQEIT

-587 WRFVPFTLTEKTT
+587 WRFVPFTLTEETT

-634 AYNQAIEAANA
+634 AYNQAVDAANA
-645 ALANEANQVVTGE
+645 ALNNEANQVVTGE
-658 EKTKL
+658 EKANLKA
-663 EDAIGA
+663 AIAA
-669 DKGTTVES
+669 DKGTTVGS
-677 IDAATAALKAAT
+677 IDAATAAVKAAT

-704 AKAMKLDFAYASAE
+704 AKTMELDFAYASAE
-718 KKTAFA
+718 KKAAFA
-724 KALQVEAAT
+724 EALQVEAAT

-757 KAEGVEGAEDC
+757 MAEGVEGAVDC

-788 NDGGNL
+788 NGGNL
-794 QTLNTESWTTSE
+794 QTLSGESWTTSE
-806 GVTGTPYY
+806 GVTETPYY

-826 YQNVSGLKAG
+826 YQNVSGLQAG

-928 ENETCTPEA
+928 ENETCNPEA

-1021 AIKAADNLE
+1021 AIKPADNLE
-1030 VGEGEIKFVGN
+1030 AGEGEIKFVGN

-1077 FVSTAAAPAKAM
+1077 FVSTAAASAKTM

-1118 IDGMLVRKNATNLN
+1118 IDGMLVRKNATSLS

>member
-1 MRPKNLRIFFSMA
+1 MKPKNLRILFSMA

-31 AGAGQYLLYNV
+31 AGAGQFLLYNV

-49 PGNAWGTHASLGK
+49 PANAWGTHASLGE
-62 VGMMVELMPQGDG
+62 VGMMVELLPQDDG
-75 TYHVS
+75 TYRVS
-80 TKPYYNEDKFLSDA
+80 TEPYYKVSNNWLG
-94 AWTDNNAAPYSFE
+94 DNGFVDNHGNGTYSFQ
-107 KVEGAEEPTYKLVC
+107 KVEGVEEPTYKLVC
-121 KSNTLYWSGKGTDL
+121 GSNTLYWSGTGTDL
-135 SFDANGPA
+135 TLDANAPA
-143 AGSEVNGQ
+143 EGSEANAQ
-151 WRLIKIGTEDA
+151 WRLVKIGTEDA
-162 TEEKPQDVSYLITNP
+162 SEDNPLDMSYLITNP
-177 DFDIRG
+177 DFDARG

-190 LKGWVGE
+190 VKGWNGSPGADSRHYV
-197 PAPNNSCAE
+197 SCAE
-206 RFDMNFD
+206 KYNTDFD
-213 VYQVKTG
+213 VYQEKTG
-220 LPNGKYRVSCQGFYR
+220 LPNGRYRLSCQGFYR
-235 AGGHDSGN
+235 AGGGDSKDKD
-243 ETQNAFLYANDN
+243 TKNAILYANAE
-255 ETPLLNILAEK
+255 ETPLMNILEEEGNYSVK
-266 DNFSTEYVGE
+266 
-276 KNKSGEPNTMEEAQN
+276 PNNMAQAQES
-291 YFSAGFYK
+291 FSAGLYK

-309 GTLRFGIKKSKQIA
+309 GTLRFGIKKSKQIT

-333 LEYLGKV
+333 LEYLGEV

-347 AEFKVLQNEGNAL
+347 AEFKVLQDEGNAL

-368 VKDTKEYVALQSVIA
+368 VKGTEVYVALQNVIA
-383 KTATAENLAE
+383 KEATAENLAE
-393 LKAEYNSA
+393 LKAEYYSA

-416 AAYDAEKKVLG
+416 AAYAAEKTVLE
-427 GLGIAEQFANR
+427 GLGISEQFANR

-452 NVAEYEAVVKDYT
+452 NVAEYDAVVKDYT

-493 LNQDDSNGKGWNA
+493 LNQDDSDGKGWNA
-506 NSWSMSASQKIT
+506 DNWSMSASQEIT
-518 LPAGDYV
+518 LPAGEYV

-546 TSLGE
+546 TSLGK

-564 ATDGTASFEGAS
+564 ATDGTASFEDAS

-587 WRFVPFTLTEKTT
+587 WRFVPFTLTEETT

-610 LIHNWAS
+610 LKHNWAS

-634 AYNQAIEAANA
+634 AYKQAVDAANA
-645 ALANEANQVVTGE
+645 ALNNKANQVVTGE
-658 EKTKL
+658 EL
-663 EDAIGA
+663 ANLNAAIDA
-669 DKGTTVES
+669 DKGTTVGS
-677 IDAATAALKAAT
+677 IDAATAAVKAAT
-689 ETYVAAVASYQALAD
+689 ETYVAAVPSYQALAD
-704 AKAMKLDFAYASAE
+704 AKTMKLDFAYASAE
-718 KKTAFA
+718 KKDAFA

-757 KAEGVEGAEDC
+757 KAEGVEGAVDC

-788 NDGGNL
+788 NGGNL

-806 GVTGTPYY
+806 GVTGAPYY

-826 YQNVSGLKAG
+826 YQNVSDLKAG

-944 NRTLTTH
+944 NRTLTTR
-951 WNSIVLPFAVSKKQ
+951 WNSIVLPFAVNKKQ

-978 YKDATVGETST
+978 YKDATIDETST

-998 MQANVPYLIKP
+998 MLANVPYLIKP

-1014 TYTFQGV
+1014 TYTFEGV
-1021 AIKAADNLE
+1021 AIKPADNLE
-1030 VGEGEIKFVGN
+1030 AGEGEIKFVGN

-1047 LAEGDYFID
+1047 LAEGDYLID
-1056 ANRNLFYS
+1056 ANRNKFYS

-1077 FVSTAAAPAKAM
+1077 FVSTAAAAAKTM

-1118 IDGMLVRKNATNLN
+1118 IDGMLVRKNATSLN

>member
-1 MRPKNLRIFFSMA
+1 MKPKNLRILFSMA

-31 AGAGQYLLYNV
+31 AGAGQFLLYNV
-42 GAQKYLC
+42 GAKQYLC
-49 PGNAWGTHASLGK
+49 PGNAWGTHASVGN
-62 VGMMVELMPQGDG
+62 VGMMVELVPQNDG
-75 TYHVS
+75 TYRVS
-80 TKPYYNEDKFLSDA
+80 TKPYYNSDLCLG
-94 AWTDNNAAPYSFE
+94 DNAYVDNTGKGTYSFE
-107 KVEGAEEPTYKLVC
+107 KVEGVEEPTYKLVC

-143 AGSEVNGQ
+143 AGSEANGQ

-162 TEEKPQDVSYLITNP
+162 TLEKPQDVSYLITNP
-177 DFDIRG
+177 DFDIIRDENGNKRHLRG
-183 NQNGLGA
+183 
-190 LKGWVGE
+190 WEGE
-197 PAPNNSCAE
+197 PTANNSCAE
-206 RFDMNFD
+206 KYNTTFD
-213 VYQVKTG
+213 VYQEKTG

-235 AGGHDSGN
+235 AGGGN
-243 ETQNAFLYANDN
+243 SKDKDTKNAVLYANDN
-255 ETPLLNILAEK
+255 QTPLMNILEEEGNYSVK
-266 DNFSTEYVGE
+266 
-276 KNKSGEPNTMEEAQN
+276 PNNMAQAQES
-291 YFSAGFYK
+291 FSAGLYK

-333 LEYLGKV
+333 LEYLGEV

-347 AEFKVLQNEGNAL
+347 AEFKVLQEEGTAL

-368 VKDTKEYVALQSVIA
+368 VKGTDEYVALQNVIA
-383 KTATAENLAE
+383 KEATAENLAE
-393 LKAEYNSA
+393 LKAEYYSA
-401 KNAFVDLKVSYEAWD
+401 KNAFVELKVSYEAWD
-416 AAYDAEKKVLG
+416 AAYAAEKTVLE
-427 GLGIAEQFANR
+427 GLGIADQFATR

-506 NSWSMSASQKIT
+506 NSWSMSASQEIT

-546 TSLGE
+546 VSLGE

-576 YACKNEGYGWQ
+576 YACKDEGYGWQ
-587 WRFVPFTLTEKTT
+587 WRFVPFTLTEETT

-634 AYNQAIEAANA
+634 AYNQAVDAANA
-645 ALANEANQVVTGE
+645 ALNNEANQVVTGE
-658 EKTKL
+658 EKANL
-663 EDAIGA
+663 NAAIAA
-669 DKGTTVES
+669 DKGTTVGS
-677 IDAATAALKAAT
+677 IDAATAAVKAAT
-689 ETYVAAVASYQALAD
+689 ETYVAAVPSYQALAD
-704 AKAMKLDFAYASAE
+704 AKTMELNFAYASAE
-718 KKTAFA
+718 KKAAFA

-757 KAEGVEGAEDC
+757 MAEGVEGAVDC

-788 NDGGNL
+788 NGGNL
-794 QTLNTESWTTSE
+794 QTLSGESWTTSE
-806 GVTGTPYY
+806 GVTETPYY

-826 YQNVSGLKAG
+826 YQNVSGLQAG

-928 ENETCTPEA
+928 ENETCNPEA

-1021 AIKAADNLE
+1021 AIKPADNLE
-1030 VGEGEIKFVGN
+1030 AGEGEIKFVGN

-1077 FVSTAAAPAKAM
+1077 FVSTAAASAKTM

-1118 IDGMLVRKNATNLN
+1118 IDGMLVRKNATSLS

>member
-1 MRPKNLRIFFSMA
+1 MKPKNLRILFSMA

-31 AGAGQYLLYNV
+31 AGAGQFLLYNV
-42 GAQKYLC
+42 GAKQYLC
-49 PGNAWGTHASLGK
+49 PGNAWGTHASVGN
-62 VGMMVELMPQGDG
+62 VGMMVELVPQNDG
-75 TYHVS
+75 TYRVS
-80 TKPYYNEDKFLSDA
+80 TKPYYNSDLCLG
-94 AWTDNNAAPYSFE
+94 DNAYVDNTGKGTYSFE
-107 KVEGAEEPTYKLVC
+107 KVEGVEEPTYKLVC

-143 AGSEVNGQ
+143 AGSEANGQ

-177 DFDIRG
+177 DFDIIRDENGNKRHLRG
-183 NQNGLGA
+183 
-190 LKGWVGE
+190 WEGE
-197 PAPNNSCAE
+197 PTANNSCAE
-206 RFDMNFD
+206 KYNTTFD
-213 VYQVKTG
+213 VYQEKTG

-235 AGGHDSGN
+235 AGGGN
-243 ETQNAFLYANDN
+243 SKDKDTKNAVLYANDN
-255 ETPLLNILAEK
+255 QTPLMNILEEEGNYSVK
-266 DNFSTEYVGE
+266 
-276 KNKSGEPNTMEEAQN
+276 PNNMAQAQES
-291 YFSAGFYK
+291 FSAGLYK

-333 LEYLGKV
+333 LEYLGEV

-347 AEFKVLQNEGNAL
+347 AEFKVLQDEGTAL

-368 VKDTKEYVALQSVIA
+368 VKGTDEYVALQNVIA
-383 KTATAENLAE
+383 KTATAENLTE
-393 LKAEYNSA
+393 LKAEYYSA
-401 KNAFVDLKVSYEAWD
+401 KNAFVELKVSYEAWD
-416 AAYDAEKKVLG
+416 AAYAAEKTVLE
-427 GLGIAEQFANR
+427 GLGIADQFATR
-438 PNTAAE
+438 PSTAAE

-452 NVAEYEAVVKDYT
+452 NVAEYDAVVKDYT

-506 NSWSMSASQKIT
+506 NSWSMSASQEIT

-587 WRFVPFTLTEKTT
+587 WRFVPFTLTEETT

-634 AYNQAIEAANA
+634 AYNQAVDAANA
-645 ALANEANQVVTGE
+645 ALNNEANQVVTGE
-658 EKTKL
+658 EKANLKA
-663 EDAIGA
+663 AIAA
-669 DKGTTVES
+669 DKGTTVGS
-677 IDAATAALKAAT
+677 IDAATAAVKAAT
-689 ETYVAAVASYQALAD
+689 ETYVAAVPSYQALAD
-704 AKAMKLDFAYASAE
+704 AKTMELDFSYASAE
-718 KKTAFA
+718 KKAAFA

-733 SAKDATDKTNAIYT
+733 SAKDATDKTNVIYT

-757 KAEGVEGAEDC
+757 KAEGVEGAVDC

-788 NDGGNL
+788 NGGNL
-794 QTLNTESWTTSE
+794 QTLSGESWTTSE
-806 GVTGTPYY
+806 GVTETPYY

-917 KVADLDAITLN
+917 KVADLDAVTLN
-928 ENETCTPEA
+928 ENETCNPEA

-1021 AIKAADNLE
+1021 AIKPADNLE
-1030 VGEGEIKFVGN
+1030 AGEGEIMFVGN

-1047 LAEGDYFID
+1047 LTEGNYFID

-1077 FVSTAAAPAKAM
+1077 FVSTAAASAKTM

-1118 IDGMLVRKNATNLN
+1118 IDGMLVRKNATSLS

>member
-1 MRPKNLRIFFSMA
+1 MKPKNLRILFSMA

-31 AGAGQYLLYNV
+31 AGAGQFLLYNV
-42 GAQKYLC
+42 GAKLYLC
-49 PGNAWGTHASLGK
+49 PGNAWGTHASVGN
-62 VGMMVELMPQGDG
+62 VGMMVELVPQNDG
-75 TYHVS
+75 TYRVS
-80 TKPYYNEDKFLSDA
+80 TKPYYNSDLCLGDNA
-94 AWTDNNAAPYSFE
+94 YVDNNGKGTYSFE
-107 KVEGAEEPTYKLVC
+107 KVEGVEEPTYKLVC

-143 AGSEVNGQ
+143 AGSEANGQ

-177 DFDIRG
+177 DFDIIRNENGNKRHLRG
-183 NQNGLGA
+183 
-190 LKGWVGE
+190 WEGE
-197 PAPNNSCAE
+197 PTANNSCAE
-206 RFDMNFD
+206 RYNMNFD
-213 VYQVKTG
+213 VYQEKTG
-220 LPNGKYRVSCQGFYR
+220 LPNGRYRLSCQGFYR
-235 AGGHDSGN
+235 AGGGDSKDKD
-243 ETQNAFLYANDN
+243 TKNAILYANAE
-255 ETPLLNILAEK
+255 ETPLMNILEEEGNYSVK
-266 DNFSTEYVGE
+266 
-276 KNKSGEPNTMEEAQN
+276 PNNMAQAQES
-291 YFSAGFYK
+291 FSAGLYK

-309 GTLRFGIKKSKQIA
+309 GTLRFGIKKSKQIT

-333 LEYLGKV
+333 LEYLGEV

-347 AEFKVLQNEGNAL
+347 AEFKVLQDEGTAL
-360 LQDEAYAI
+360 LQENSDMAE
-368 VKDTKEYVALQSVIA
+368 TEEYKVLQNVIA
-383 KTATAENLAE
+383 KEATAENLAE
-393 LKAEYNSA
+393 LKAEYYSA

-416 AAYDAEKKVLG
+416 AAYAAEKTVLE
-427 GLGIAEQFANR
+427 GLGIADQFATR

-506 NSWSMSASQKIT
+506 NSWSMSASQEIT

-634 AYNQAIEAANA
+634 AYNQAVDAANA
-645 ALANEANQVVTGE
+645 ALNNEANQVVTGE
-658 EKTKL
+658 EKANLKA
-663 EDAIGA
+663 AIAA
-669 DKGTTVES
+669 DKGTTVGS
-677 IDAATAALKAAT
+677 IDAATAAVKAAT
-689 ETYVAAVASYQALAD
+689 ETYVAAVPSYQALAD
-704 AKAMKLDFAYASAE
+704 AKTMELDFAYASAE

-724 KALQVEAAT
+724 EALQVEAAT

-757 KAEGVEGAEDC
+757 KAEGVEGAVDC

-776 FADKLNGWSSSQ
+776 FTDKLNGWSSSQ
-788 NDGGNL
+788 NGGNL
-794 QTLNTESWTTSE
+794 QTLSGESWTTSE
-806 GVTGTPYY
+806 GVTETPYY

-826 YQNVSGLKAG
+826 YQNVSGLQAG

-951 WNSIVLPFAVSKKQ
+951 WNSIVLPFAVNKEQ

-978 YKDATVGETST
+978 YKDATIDETST

-1014 TYTFQGV
+1014 TYTFKGV

-1030 VGEGEIKFVGN
+1030 AGEGEIKFVGN

-1118 IDGMLVRKNATNLN
+1118 IDGMLVRKNATSLS

>member
-1 MRPKNLRIFFSMA
+1 MKPKNLRILFSMA

-31 AGAGQYLLYNV
+31 AGAGQFLLYNV

-49 PGNAWGTHASLGK
+49 PANAWGTHASLGE
-62 VGMMVELMPQGDG
+62 VGMMVELVPQDDG
-75 TYHVS
+75 TYRVS
-80 TKPYYNEDKFLSDA
+80 TEPYYKVSNNWLG
-94 AWTDNNAAPYSFE
+94 DNGFVDNHGNGTYSFQ
-107 KVEGAEEPTYKLVC
+107 KVEGVEEPTYKLVC
-121 KSNTLYWSGKGTDL
+121 GSNTLYWSGTGTDL
-135 SFDANGPA
+135 TLDANAPA
-143 AGSEVNGQ
+143 EGSEANAQ
-151 WRLIKIGTEDA
+151 WRLVKIGTEDA
-162 TEEKPQDVSYLITNP
+162 SEDNPLDMSYLITNP
-177 DFDIRG
+177 DFDARG

-190 LKGWVGE
+190 VKGWNGSPGADSRHYV
-197 PAPNNSCAE
+197 SCAE
-206 RFDMNFD
+206 KYNTDFD
-213 VYQVKTG
+213 VYQEKTG
-220 LPNGKYRVSCQGFYR
+220 LPNGRYRLSCQGFYR
-235 AGGHDSGN
+235 AGGGDSKDKD
-243 ETQNAFLYANDN
+243 TKNAILYANAE
-255 ETPLLNILAEK
+255 ETPLMNILEEEGNYSK
-266 DNFSTEYVGE
+266 
-276 KNKSGEPNTMEEAQN
+276 KPNTMLEAQES
-291 YFSAGFYK
+291 FSAGLYK
-299 NNSVEVTVVD
+299 KNSVEVTVVD
-309 GTLRFGIKKSKQIA
+309 GTLRFGVKKSKLIG

-333 LEYLGKV
+333 LEYLGEV

-347 AEFKVLQNEGNAL
+347 AEFKVLQDEGTAL
-360 LQDEAYAI
+360 LQDDAYAI
-368 VKDTKEYVALQSVIA
+368 VKGTEEYVALQNVIA
-383 KTATAENLAE
+383 KEATAENLAE
-393 LKAEYNSA
+393 LKAEYYSA

-416 AAYDAEKKVLG
+416 AAYAVEKTVLE
-427 GLGIAEQFANR
+427 GLGIADQFATR

-444 AAKGAQTM
+444 AAKGAQAM
-452 NVAEYEAVVKDYT
+452 NVAEYDAVVKDYT

-506 NSWSMSASQKIT
+506 NSWSMSASQEIT

-587 WRFVPFTLTEKTT
+587 WRFVPFTLTEETT

-677 IDAATAALKAAT
+677 IDAATAAVKAAT

-718 KKTAFA
+718 KKAAFA
-724 KALQVEAAT
+724 EALQVEAAT

-757 KAEGVEGAEDC
+757 KAEGVEGAVDC

-776 FADKLNGWSSSQ
+776 FADQLNGWSSSQ
-788 NDGGNL
+788 NGGNL
-794 QTLNTESWTTSE
+794 QTLKGESWTTSE
-806 GVTGTPYY
+806 GVTETPYY

-826 YQNVSGLKAG
+826 YQNVSGLEAG

-845 ALAGFNLYMLIND
+845 ALAGFNLYMLINN

-944 NRTLTTH
+944 NRTLTTR
-951 WNSIVLPFAVSKKQ
+951 WNSIVLPFAVNKKQ
-965 IAAQFGEGTVVAA
+965 IAAQFGEGTVVVA
-978 YKDATVGETST
+978 YKDATIDETST

-1009 AQAGN
+1009 TLAGD
-1014 TYTFQGV
+1014 TYTFEGV

-1030 VGEGEIKFVGN
+1030 AGEGEIKFVGN

-1118 IDGMLVRKNATNLN
+1118 IDGMLVRKNATSLS

>member
-1 MRPKNLRIFFSMA
+1 MKPKNLRILFSMA

-31 AGAGQYLLYNV
+31 AGAGQFLLYNV
-42 GAQKYLC
+42 GAKQYLC
-49 PGNAWGTHASLGK
+49 PGNAWGTHASVGN
-62 VGMMVELMPQGDG
+62 VGMMVELVPQNDG
-75 TYHVS
+75 TYRVS
-80 TKPYYNEDKFLSDA
+80 TKPYYNSDLCLGDNA
-94 AWTDNNAAPYSFE
+94 YVDNNGKGTYSFE
-107 KVEGAEEPTYKLVC
+107 KVEGVEEPTYKLVC

-143 AGSEVNGQ
+143 AGSEANGQ

-177 DFDIRG
+177 DFDIIRNENGNKRHLRG
-183 NQNGLGA
+183 
-190 LKGWVGE
+190 WEGE
-197 PAPNNSCAE
+197 PTANNSCAE
-206 RFDMNFD
+206 RYNMNFD
-213 VYQVKTG
+213 VYQVKTA

-235 AGGHDSGN
+235 AGGGDSKDKD
-243 ETQNAFLYANDN
+243 TKNAILYANAE
-255 ETPLLNILAEK
+255 ETPLMNILEEEGNYSVK
-266 DNFSTEYVGE
+266 
-276 KNKSGEPNTMEEAQN
+276 PNNMAQAQES
-291 YFSAGFYK
+291 FSAGLYK

-333 LEYLGKV
+333 LEYLGEV
-340 DLNAAAV
+340 DLNAAAA
-347 AEFKVLQNEGNAL
+347 AEFKVLQDEGNAL
-360 LQDEAYAI
+360 LQDPAYAI
-368 VKDTKEYVALQSVIA
+368 VKDTKEYEALQTVIK
-383 KTATAENLAE
+383 KTATADNLAE

-401 KNAFVDLKVSYEAWD
+401 KNAFVDLKVSYDAWD
-416 AAYDAEKKVLG
+416 AAYGAEKNVLE
-427 GLGIAEQFANR
+427 GLGIADQFKTR
-438 PNTAAE
+438 PTAAAD

-465 TDIKLG
+465 TAIKLG

-493 LNQDDSNGKGWNA
+493 LNQDDSDGKGWNA
-506 NSWSMSASQKIT
+506 DNWSMSASQEIT
-518 LPAGDYV
+518 LPAGEYV

-546 TSLGE
+546 TALGE

-587 WRFVPFTLTEKTT
+587 WRFVPFTLTEETT

-634 AYNQAIEAANA
+634 AYKQAVDAANA
-645 ALANEANQVVTGE
+645 ALNNEANQVVTGE
-658 EKTKL
+658 EL
-663 EDAIGA
+663 ANLNAAIAA
-669 DKGTTVES
+669 DKGTTVGS

-704 AKAMKLDFAYASAE
+704 AKTMKLDFTYASAE
-718 KKTAFA
+718 KKDAFA

-757 KAEGVEGAEDC
+757 KAEGVEGAVDC

-788 NDGGNL
+788 NGGNL

-806 GVTGTPYY
+806 GVNNTPYY

-826 YQNVSGLKAG
+826 YQNVSDLKAG

-951 WNSIVLPFAVSKKQ
+951 WNSIVLPFAVSKEQ

-978 YKDATVGETST
+978 YKDATIDETST
-989 TLNFEVVEE
+989 TLNFDLVEE

-1021 AIKAADNLE
+1021 AIKVADNLE
-1030 VGEGEIKFVGN
+1030 AGEGEIKFVGN

-1047 LAEGDYFID
+1047 LTKGDYFID
-1056 ANRNLFYS
+1056 ANHNLFYS

-1077 FVSTAAAPAKAM
+1077 FVSTAVAPAKTM

-1118 IDGMLVRKNATNLN
+1118 IDGMLVRKNATSLN

>member
-1 MRPKNLRIFFSMA
+1 MKPKNLRILFSMA

-31 AGAGQYLLYNV
+31 AGAGQFLLYNV
-42 GAQKYLC
+42 GAKQYLC
-49 PGNAWGTHASLGK
+49 PGNAWGTHASVGN
-62 VGMMVELMPQGDG
+62 VGMMVELVPQNDG
-75 TYHVS
+75 TYRVS
-80 TKPYYNEDKFLSDA
+80 TKPYYNSDLCLGDNA
-94 AWTDNNAAPYSFE
+94 YVDNNGKGTYSFE
-107 KVEGAEEPTYKLVC
+107 KVEGVEEPTYKLVC

-143 AGSEVNGQ
+143 AGSEANGQ

-177 DFDIRG
+177 DFDIIRNENGNKRHLRG
-183 NQNGLGA
+183 
-190 LKGWVGE
+190 WEGE
-197 PAPNNSCAE
+197 PTANNSCAE
-206 RFDMNFD
+206 RYNMNFD
-213 VYQVKTG
+213 VYQVKTA

-235 AGGHDSGN
+235 AGGGDSKDKD
-243 ETQNAFLYANDN
+243 TKNAILYANAE
-255 ETPLLNILAEK
+255 ETPLMNILEEEGNYSVK
-266 DNFSTEYVGE
+266 
-276 KNKSGEPNTMEEAQN
+276 PNNMAQAQES
-291 YFSAGFYK
+291 FSAGLYK

-309 GTLRFGIKKSKQIA
+309 GTLRFGIKKSKQIT

-333 LEYLGKV
+333 LEYLGEV

-347 AEFKVLQNEGNAL
+347 AEFKVLQDEGTAL
-360 LQDEAYAI
+360 LQENSDMAE
-368 VKDTKEYVALQSVIA
+368 TEEYKALQNVIA
-383 KTATAENLAE
+383 KDATAENLAE
-393 LKAEYNSA
+393 LKAEYYNA

-416 AAYDAEKKVLG
+416 AAYDAEKTVLE
-427 GLGIAEQFANR
+427 GLGIADQFATR
-438 PNTAAE
+438 PNAAAE

-452 NVAEYEAVVKDYT
+452 NVAEYDAVVKDYT
-465 TDIKLG
+465 TAIKLG

-506 NSWSMSASQKIT
+506 NSWSMSASQEIT

-546 TSLGE
+546 VSLGE
-551 VVNFPSGNRGRGI
+551 VANFPSGNTGSGI
-564 ATDGTASFEGAS
+564 ATDGTASFEGGN
-576 YACKNEGYGWQ
+576 YANSNKGYGWQ
-587 WRFVPFTLTEKTT
+587 WRFVPFTLTEETT

-610 LIHNWAS
+610 LKHNWAS

-645 ALANEANQVVTGE
+645 ALANEANRVVTGE

-663 EDAIGA
+663 EDAIDA

-677 IDAATAALKAAT
+677 IDAATAAVKAAT
-689 ETYVAAVASYQALAD
+689 ETYVAAVPSYQALAD
-704 AKAMKLDFAYASAE
+704 AKTMELNFVYASAE

-733 SAKDATDKTNAIYT
+733 SAKDATDKTNVIYT

-757 KAEGVEGAEDC
+757 KAEGVKGAVDC

-776 FADKLNGWSSSQ
+776 FADQLNGWSSSQ
-788 NDGGNL
+788 NGGNL
-794 QTLNTESWTTSE
+794 QTLKGESWTTSE
-806 GVTGTPYY
+806 GVTETPYY
-814 DYWNGSA
+814 DYYNGSA

-826 YQNVSGLKAG
+826 YQQISGLQAG

-845 ALAGFNLYMLIND
+845 AQAGFNLFMLING

-951 WNSIVLPFAVSKKQ
+951 WNSIVLPFAVSKEQ

-978 YKDATVGETST
+978 YKDATIDETST

-1009 AQAGN
+1009 TLAGS
-1014 TYTFQGV
+1014 TYTFEGV

-1030 VGEGEIKFVGN
+1030 AGEGEIKFVGN

-1118 IDGMLVRKNATNLN
+1118 IDGMLVRKNATSLS

>member
-1 MRPKNLRIFFSMA
+1 MKPKNLRILFSMA

-31 AGAGQYLLYNV
+31 AGAGQFLLYNV
-42 GAQKYLC
+42 GAKQYLC
-49 PGNAWGTHASLGK
+49 PGNAWGTHASVGN
-62 VGMMVELMPQGDG
+62 VGMMVELVPQNDG
-75 TYHVS
+75 TYRVS
-80 TKPYYNEDKFLSDA
+80 TKPYYNSDLCLG
-94 AWTDNNAAPYSFE
+94 DNAYVDNTGKGTYSFE
-107 KVEGAEEPTYKLVC
+107 KVEGVEEPTYKLVC

-143 AGSEVNGQ
+143 AGSEANGQ

-177 DFDIRG
+177 DFDIIRDENGNKRHLRG
-183 NQNGLGA
+183 
-190 LKGWVGE
+190 WEGE
-197 PAPNNSCAE
+197 PTANNSCAE
-206 RFDMNFD
+206 KYNTTFD
-213 VYQVKTG
+213 VYQEKTG

-235 AGGHDSGN
+235 AGGGN
-243 ETQNAFLYANDN
+243 SKDKDTKNAVLYANDN
-255 ETPLLNILAEK
+255 QTPLMNILEEEGNYSVK
-266 DNFSTEYVGE
+266 
-276 KNKSGEPNTMEEAQN
+276 PNNMAQAQES
-291 YFSAGFYK
+291 FSAGFYK

-333 LEYLGKV
+333 LEYLGEV

-347 AEFKVLQNEGNAL
+347 AEFKVLQDEGTAL

-368 VKDTKEYVALQSVIA
+368 VKGTDEYVALQNVIA
-383 KTATAENLAE
+383 KEATAENLAE
-393 LKAEYNSA
+393 LKAEYYSA

-416 AAYDAEKKVLG
+416 AAYAAEKKVLE
-427 GLGIAEQFANR
+427 GLGIAEQFATR

-506 NSWSMSASQKIT
+506 NSWSMSASQEIT

-587 WRFVPFTLTEKTT
+587 WRFVPFTLTEETT

-610 LIHNWAS
+610 LKYNWAS

-677 IDAATAALKAAT
+677 IDAATAAVKAAT
-689 ETYVAAVASYQALAD
+689 ETYVAAVPSYQALAD
-704 AKAMKLDFAYASAE
+704 AKTMELNFAYASAE
-718 KKTAFA
+718 KKAAFA

-733 SAKDATDKTNAIYT
+733 SAKDATDKTNVIYT

-757 KAEGVEGAEDC
+757 KAEGVEGAVDC

-788 NDGGNL
+788 NGGNL
-794 QTLNTESWTTSE
+794 QTLSGESWTTSE
-806 GVTGTPYY
+806 GVTETPYY

-826 YQNVSGLKAG
+826 YQNVSGLQAG

-917 KVADLDAITLN
+917 KVADLDAVTLN
-928 ENETCTPEA
+928 ENETCNPEA

-978 YKDATVGETST
+978 YKDATVGERST

-1021 AIKAADNLE
+1021 AIKVADNLE
-1030 VGEGEIKFVGN
+1030 AGEGEIKFVGN

-1047 LAEGDYFID
+1047 LTEGNYFID

-1077 FVSTAAAPAKAM
+1077 FVSTAAAAAKTM

>member
-1 MRPKNLRIFFSMA
+1 MKPKNLRILFSMA

-31 AGAGQYLLYNV
+31 AGAGQFLLYNV
-42 GAQKYLC
+42 GAKQYLC
-49 PGNAWGTHASLGK
+49 PGNAWGTHASVGN
-62 VGMMVELMPQGDG
+62 VGMMVELVPQNDG
-75 TYHVS
+75 TYRVS
-80 TKPYYNEDKFLSDA
+80 TKPYYNSDLCLG
-94 AWTDNNAAPYSFE
+94 DNAYVDNTGKGTYSFE
-107 KVEGAEEPTYKLVC
+107 KVEGVEEPTYKLVC

-143 AGSEVNGQ
+143 AGSEANGQ

-177 DFDIRG
+177 DFDIIRDENGNKRHLRG
-183 NQNGLGA
+183 
-190 LKGWVGE
+190 WEGE
-197 PAPNNSCAE
+197 PTANNSCAE
-206 RFDMNFD
+206 KYNTTFD
-213 VYQVKTG
+213 VYQEKTG

-235 AGGHDSGN
+235 AGGGDSKDKD
-243 ETQNAFLYANDN
+243 TKNAILYANA
-255 ETPLLNILAEK
+255 EKTPLMNILEEEGNYSVK
-266 DNFSTEYVGE
+266 
-276 KNKSGEPNTMEEAQN
+276 PNNMAQAQES
-291 YFSAGFYK
+291 FSAGLYK

-333 LEYLGKV
+333 LEYLGEV

-347 AEFKVLQNEGNAL
+347 AEFKVLQDEGNAL

-368 VKDTKEYVALQSVIA
+368 VQGTEEYVALQNVIA

-393 LKAEYNSA
+393 LKAEYYSA

-416 AAYDAEKKVLG
+416 AAYAAEKTVLK
-427 GLGIAEQFANR
+427 GLGIADQFATR

-506 NSWSMSASQKIT
+506 NSWSMSASQEIT

-587 WRFVPFTLTEKTT
+587 WRFVPFTLTEETT

-634 AYNQAIEAANA
+634 AYNQAVDAANA
-645 ALANEANQVVTGE
+645 ALNNEANQVVTGE
-658 EKTKL
+658 EKANL
-663 EDAIGA
+663 NAAIAA
-669 DKGTTVES
+669 DKGTTVGS
-677 IDAATAALKAAT
+677 IDAATAAVKAAT

-704 AKAMKLDFAYASAE
+704 AKTMELDFSYASAE
-718 KKTAFA
+718 KKAAFA

-757 KAEGVEGAEDC
+757 KAEGVEGAVDC

-788 NDGGNL
+788 NGGNL
-794 QTLNTESWTTSE
+794 QTLSGESWTTSE
-806 GVTGTPYY
+806 GVTETPYY

-826 YQNVSGLKAG
+826 YQNVSGLQAG

-928 ENETCTPEA
+928 ENETCNPEA

-1021 AIKAADNLE
+1021 AIKPADNLE
-1030 VGEGEIKFVGN
+1030 AGEGEIKFVGN

-1077 FVSTAAAPAKAM
+1077 FVSTAAASAKTM

-1118 IDGMLVRKNATNLN
+1118 IDGMLVRKNATSLS

>member
-1 MRPKNLRIFFSMA
+1 MKPKNLRILFSMA

-31 AGAGQYLLYNV
+31 AGAGQFLLYNV

-49 PGNAWGTHASLGK
+49 PANAWGTHASLGE
-62 VGMMVELMPQGDG
+62 VGMMVELLPQDDG
-75 TYHVS
+75 TYRVS
-80 TKPYYNEDKFLSDA
+80 TEPYYKVSNNWLG
-94 AWTDNNAAPYSFE
+94 DNGYVDNHGNGTYSFQ
-107 KVEGAEEPTYKLVC
+107 KVEGAEVPTYKLVC
-121 KSNTLYWSGKGTDL
+121 GSNTLYWSGTGTDL
-135 SFDANGPA
+135 TLDANAPA
-143 AGSEVNGQ
+143 EGSDANAQ
-151 WRLIKIGTEDA
+151 WRLVKIGTEDA
-162 TEEKPQDVSYLITNP
+162 SENNPLDMSYLITNP
-177 DFDIRG
+177 DFDARG

-190 LKGWVGE
+190 VKGWNGSPGADSRNYV
-197 PAPNNSCAE
+197 SCAE
-206 RFDMNFD
+206 KYNTDFD
-213 VYQVKTG
+213 VYQEKTG
-220 LPNGKYRVSCQGFYR
+220 LPNGRYRLSCQGFYR
-235 AGGHDSGN
+235 GN
-243 ETQNAFLYANDN
+243 NNPADKNAILYANSE
-255 ETPLLNILAEK
+255 ETPLMNILEEEGNYAVK
-266 DNFSTEYVGE
+266 
-276 KNKSGEPNTMEEAQN
+276 PNSMSQAQDC
-291 YFSAGFYK
+291 FSAGLYK
-299 NNSVEVTVVD
+299 DNSLIVTVVD
-309 GTLRFGIKKSKQIA
+309 GTLRFGVKKTAKVA
-323 ADWTIFDTFR
+323 GDWAIFDTFR
-333 LEYLGKV
+333 LEYLGEV

-347 AEFKVLQNEGNAL
+347 AEFQKMKEEGEAL
-360 LQDEAYAI
+360 LQENSDMAE
-368 VKDTKEYVALQSVIA
+368 TEEYKALQIVIA
-383 KTATAENLAE
+383 KDATAENLAE
-393 LKAEYNSA
+393 LKAEYYSA

-416 AAYDAEKKVLG
+416 AAYAAEKTVLE
-427 GLGIAEQFANR
+427 GLGIADQFATR

-465 TDIKLG
+465 TAIKLG
-471 DWITSGAANFN
+471 NWTTSGAANFN

-493 LNQDDSNGKGWNA
+493 LNQDDSDGKGWNA
-506 NSWSMSASQKIT
+506 DNWSMSASQEIT

-533 ADATMTLSVKNGE
+533 ADATMTLSVKNGD

-587 WRFVPFTLTEKTT
+587 WRFVPFTLTEETT

-634 AYNQAIEAANA
+634 AYNQAVEAANA
-645 ALANEANQVVTGE
+645 ALTNEANQVVTGE
-658 EKTKL
+658 ERTKL
-663 EDAIGA
+663 NEAIAA

-677 IDAATAALKAAT
+677 IDAATAAVKAAT

-718 KKTAFA
+718 KKAAFA
-724 KALQVEAAT
+724 EALQVEAAT

-757 KAEGVEGAEDC
+757 KAEGVKGAVDC

-776 FADKLNGWSSSQ
+776 FADQLNGWSSSQ
-788 NDGGNL
+788 NGGNL
-794 QTLNTESWTTSE
+794 QPLSGESWTTSD
-806 GVTGTPYY
+806 GADKTPYY
-814 DYWNGSA
+814 DYYNGSA

-826 YQNVSGLKAG
+826 YQQISGLQAG

-845 ALAGFNLYMLIND
+845 AQAGFNLFMLING

-944 NRTLTTH
+944 NRTLTTR
-951 WNSIVLPFAVSKKQ
+951 WNSIVLPFAVNKKQ

-978 YKDATVGETST
+978 YKDATIDETST

-1009 AQAGN
+1009 TQAGS
-1014 TYTFQGV
+1014 TYTFEGV
-1021 AIKAADNLE
+1021 AIKPADNLE
-1030 VGEGEIKFVGN
+1030 AGEGEIKFVGN

-1118 IDGMLVRKNATNLN
+1118 IDGMLVRKNATSLS

>member
-1 MRPKNLRIFFSMA
+1 MKPKNLRILFSMA

-31 AGAGQYLLYNV
+31 AGAGQFLLYNV

-49 PGNAWGTHASLGK
+49 PANAWGTHASLGE
-62 VGMMVELMPQGDG
+62 VGMMVELVPQDDG
-75 TYHVS
+75 TYRVS
-80 TKPYYNEDKFLSDA
+80 TEPYYKVSNNWLG
-94 AWTDNNAAPYSFE
+94 DNGFVDNHGNGTYSFQ
-107 KVEGAEEPTYKLVC
+107 KVEGVEEPTYKLVC
-121 KSNTLYWSGKGTDL
+121 GSNTLYWSGTGTDL
-135 SFDANGPA
+135 TLDANAPA
-143 AGSEVNGQ
+143 EGSEANAQ
-151 WRLIKIGTEDA
+151 WRLVKIGTEDA
-162 TEEKPQDVSYLITNP
+162 SENNPLDMSYLITNP
-177 DFDIRG
+177 DFDARG

-190 LKGWVGE
+190 VKGWNGSPGADSRHYV
-197 PAPNNSCAE
+197 SCAE
-206 RFDMNFD
+206 KYNTDFD
-213 VYQVKTG
+213 VYQEKTG
-220 LPNGKYRVSCQGFYR
+220 LPNGRYRLSCQGFYR
-235 AGGHDSGN
+235 AGGGDSKDKD
-243 ETQNAFLYANDN
+243 TKNAILYANAE
-255 ETPLLNILAEK
+255 ETPLMNILEEEGNYSK
-266 DNFSTEYVGE
+266 
-276 KNKSGEPNTMEEAQN
+276 KPNTMLEAQES
-291 YFSAGFYK
+291 FSAGLYK
-299 NNSVEVTVVD
+299 KNSVEVTVVD
-309 GTLRFGIKKSKQIA
+309 GTLRFGVKKSKLIG

-333 LEYLGKV
+333 LEYLGEV

-347 AEFKVLQNEGNAL
+347 AEFKVLQDEGTAL
-360 LQDEAYAI
+360 LQDDAYAI
-368 VKDTKEYVALQSVIA
+368 VKGTEEYVALQNVIA
-383 KTATAENLAE
+383 KEATAENLAE
-393 LKAEYNSA
+393 LKAEYYSA

-416 AAYDAEKKVLG
+416 AAYSVEKTVLE
-427 GLGIAEQFANR
+427 GLGIADQFATR

-506 NSWSMSASQKIT
+506 NSWSMSASQEIT

-546 TSLGE
+546 VSLGE
-551 VVNFPSGNRGRGI
+551 VANFPSGNTGSGI
-564 ATDGTASFEGAS
+564 ATDGTASFEGGN
-576 YACKNEGYGWQ
+576 YANSNKGYGWQ
-587 WRFVPFTLTEKTT
+587 WRFVPFTLTEETT

-610 LIHNWAS
+610 LKHNWAS

-627 NTAASEV
+627 NTAASDV

-677 IDAATAALKAAT
+677 IDAATAAVKAAT

-704 AKAMKLDFAYASAE
+704 AKTMELDFAYASAE
-718 KKTAFA
+718 KKAAFD

-757 KAEGVEGAEDC
+757 KAEGVEGAVDC

-776 FADKLNGWSSSQ
+776 FADQLNGWSSSQ
-788 NDGGNL
+788 NGGNL
-794 QTLNTESWTTSE
+794 QTLKGESWTTSE
-806 GVTGTPYY
+806 GVTETPYY
-814 DYWNGSA
+814 DYYNGSA

-826 YQNVSGLKAG
+826 YQQISGLQAG

-845 ALAGFNLYMLIND
+845 AQAGFNLFMLING

-944 NRTLTTH
+944 NRTLTTR
-951 WNSIVLPFAVSKKQ
+951 WNSIVLPFAVNKKQ

-978 YKDATVGETST
+978 YKDATIDETST

-1009 AQAGN
+1009 TQAGS
-1014 TYTFQGV
+1014 TYTFEGV
-1021 AIKAADNLE
+1021 AIKPADNLE
-1030 VGEGEIKFVGN
+1030 AGEGEIKFVGN

-1118 IDGMLVRKNATNLN
+1118 IDGMLVRKNATSLS

>member
-1 MRPKNLRIFFSMA
+1 MKPKNLRILFSMA

-31 AGAGQYLLYNV
+31 AGAGQFLLYNV
-42 GAQKYLC
+42 GAKQYLC
-49 PGNAWGTHASLGK
+49 PGNAWGTHASVGN
-62 VGMMVELMPQGDG
+62 VGMMVELVPQNDG
-75 TYHVS
+75 TYRVS
-80 TKPYYNEDKFLSDA
+80 TKPYYNSDLCLGDNA
-94 AWTDNNAAPYSFE
+94 YVDNNGKGTYSFE
-107 KVEGAEEPTYKLVC
+107 KVEGVEEPTYKLVC

-143 AGSEVNGQ
+143 AGSEANGQ

-177 DFDIRG
+177 DFDIIRNENGNKRHLRG
-183 NQNGLGA
+183 
-190 LKGWVGE
+190 WEGE
-197 PAPNNSCAE
+197 PTANNSCAE
-206 RFDMNFD
+206 KYNTTFD
-213 VYQVKTG
+213 VYQEKTG

-235 AGGHDSGN
+235 AGGGDSKDKD
-243 ETQNAFLYANDN
+243 TKNAVLYANDN
-255 ETPLLNILAEK
+255 ETPLMNILEEEGNYSVK
-266 DNFSTEYVGE
+266 
-276 KNKSGEPNTMEEAQN
+276 PNNMAQAQES
-291 YFSAGFYK
+291 FSAGLYK
-299 NNSVEVTVVD
+299 NNSVEVTVVN

-333 LEYLGKV
+333 LEYLGEV

-347 AEFKVLQNEGNAL
+347 AEFKVLQDEGNAL

-368 VKDTKEYVALQSVIA
+368 VKGTDEYVALQNVIA
-383 KTATAENLAE
+383 KEATAENLAE
-393 LKAEYNSA
+393 LKTEYYSA

-416 AAYDAEKKVLG
+416 AAYAAEKTVLK

-506 NSWSMSASQKIT
+506 NSWSMSASQEIT

-546 TSLGE
+546 VSLGE
-551 VVNFPSGNRGRGI
+551 VVNFPSGNTGSGI
-564 ATDGTASFEGAS
+564 ATDGTASFEGGN
-576 YACKNEGYGWQ
+576 YANSNKGYGWQ
-587 WRFVPFTLTEKTT
+587 WRFVPFTLTEETT

-677 IDAATAALKAAT
+677 IDAATAAVKAAT

-724 KALQVEAAT
+724 EALQVEAAT

-757 KAEGVEGAEDC
+757 KAEGVEGAVDC

-788 NDGGNL
+788 NGGNL
-794 QTLNTESWTTSE
+794 QTLSGESWTTSE
-806 GVTGTPYY
+806 GVNNTPYY

-826 YQNVSGLKAG
+826 YQNVSGLQAG

-858 EKKVDINEIGNTG
+858 EKKIDINEIGNTG

-951 WNSIVLPFAVSKKQ
+951 WNSIVLPFAVSKEQ

-978 YKDATVGETST
+978 YKDATIDETST

-1009 AQAGN
+1009 TQAGN
-1014 TYTFQGV
+1014 TYTFEGV
-1021 AIKAADNLE
+1021 AIKPADNLE
-1030 VGEGEIKFVGN
+1030 AGEGEIKFVGN

>member
-1 MRPKNLRIFFSMA
+1 MKPKNLRILFSMA

-31 AGAGQYLLYNV
+31 AGAGQFLLYNV
-42 GAQKYLC
+42 GAKQYLC
-49 PGNAWGTHASLGK
+49 PGNAWGTHASVGN
-62 VGMMVELMPQGDG
+62 VGMMVELVPQNDG
-75 TYHVS
+75 TYRVS
-80 TKPYYNEDKFLSDA
+80 TKPYYNSDLCLGDNA
-94 AWTDNNAAPYSFE
+94 YVDNNGKGTYSFE
-107 KVEGAEEPTYKLVC
+107 KVEGVEEPTYKLVC

-143 AGSEVNGQ
+143 AGSEANGQ

-177 DFDIRG
+177 DFDIIRDENGNKRHLRG
-183 NQNGLGA
+183 
-190 LKGWVGE
+190 WEGE
-197 PAPNNSCAE
+197 PTANNSCAE
-206 RFDMNFD
+206 KYNTTFD
-213 VYQVKTG
+213 VYQEKTG

-235 AGGHDSGN
+235 AGGGN
-243 ETQNAFLYANDN
+243 SKDKDTKNAVLYANDN
-255 ETPLLNILAEK
+255 QTPLMNILEEEGNYSVK
-266 DNFSTEYVGE
+266 
-276 KNKSGEPNTMEEAQN
+276 PNNMAQAQES
-291 YFSAGFYK
+291 FSAGLYK

-333 LEYLGKV
+333 LEYLGEV

-347 AEFKVLQNEGNAL
+347 AEFKVLQDEGTAL

-368 VKDTKEYVALQSVIA
+368 VKGTDEYVALQNVIA
-383 KTATAENLAE
+383 KKATAENLAE
-393 LKAEYNSA
+393 LKAEYYSA

-416 AAYDAEKKVLG
+416 AAYAAEKTVLE

-482 NEHWSGKVVNY
+482 NEHWSGNKVNY
-493 LNQDDSNGKGWNA
+493 LNQDDSDGKGWNA
-506 NSWSMSASQKIT
+506 DNWSMSASQEIT
-518 LPAGDYV
+518 LPAGEYV

-587 WRFVPFTLTEKTT
+587 WRFVPFTLTEETT

-677 IDAATAALKAAT
+677 IDAATAAVKAAT
-689 ETYVAAVASYQALAD
+689 ETYVAAVPSYQALAD
-704 AKAMKLDFAYASAE
+704 AKTMELNFAYASAE

-724 KALQVEAAT
+724 EALQVEAAT

-788 NDGGNL
+788 NGGNL
-794 QTLNTESWTTSE
+794 QTLSGESWTTSE

-826 YQNVSGLKAG
+826 YQNVSGLQAG

-917 KVADLDAITLN
+917 KVANLDAITLN

-951 WNSIVLPFAVSKKQ
+951 WNSIVLPFAVNKEQ

-978 YKDATVGETST
+978 YKDATIDETST
-989 TLNFEVVEE
+989 ILNFEVVEE

-1009 AQAGN
+1009 TLAGN
-1014 TYTFQGV
+1014 TYTFEGV
-1021 AIKAADNLE
+1021 AIKPADNLE
-1030 VGEGEIKFVGN
+1030 AGEGEIKFVGN

>member
-1 MRPKNLRIFFSMA
+1 MKPKNLRILFSMA

-31 AGAGQYLLYNV
+31 AGAGQFLLYNV
-42 GAQKYLC
+42 GAKQYLC
-49 PGNAWGTHASLGK
+49 PGNAWGTHASVGN
-62 VGMMVELMPQGDG
+62 VGMMVELVPQNDG
-75 TYHVS
+75 TYRVS
-80 TKPYYNEDKFLSDA
+80 TKPYYNSDLCLG
-94 AWTDNNAAPYSFE
+94 DNAYVDNKGKGTYSFE
-107 KVEGAEEPTYKLVC
+107 KVEGVEEPTYKLVC

-143 AGSEVNGQ
+143 AGSEANGQ

-177 DFDIRG
+177 DFDIIRDENGNKRHLRG
-183 NQNGLGA
+183 
-190 LKGWVGE
+190 WEGE
-197 PAPNNSCAE
+197 PTANNSCAE
-206 RFDMNFD
+206 RYNMNFD
-213 VYQVKTG
+213 VYQVKTA

-235 AGGHDSGN
+235 AGGGDSKDKD
-243 ETQNAFLYANDN
+243 TKNAILYANAE
-255 ETPLLNILAEK
+255 ETPLMNILEEEGNYSVK
-266 DNFSTEYVGE
+266 
-276 KNKSGEPNTMEEAQN
+276 PNNMAQAQES
-291 YFSAGFYK
+291 FSAGLYK

-309 GTLRFGIKKSKQIA
+309 GTLRFGIKKSKQIT

-333 LEYLGKV
+333 LEYLGEV

-347 AEFKVLQNEGNAL
+347 AEFKVLQDEGNAL

-368 VKDTKEYVALQSVIA
+368 VKGTEVYVALQNVIA
-383 KTATAENLAE
+383 KEATAENLAE
-393 LKAEYNSA
+393 LKAEYYSA

-416 AAYDAEKKVLG
+416 AAYAAEKTVLE
-427 GLGIAEQFANR
+427 GLGISEQFANR

-452 NVAEYEAVVKDYT
+452 NVAEYDAVVKDYT

-493 LNQDDSNGKGWNA
+493 LNQDDSDGKGWNA
-506 NSWSMSASQKIT
+506 DNWSMSASQEIT
-518 LPAGDYV
+518 LPAGEYV

-546 TSLGE
+546 TSLGK

-587 WRFVPFTLTEKTT
+587 WRFVPFTLTEETT

-610 LIHNWAS
+610 LKHNWAS

-634 AYNQAIEAANA
+634 AYKQAVDAANA
-645 ALANEANQVVTGE
+645 ALNNKANQVVTGE
-658 EKTKL
+658 EL
-663 EDAIGA
+663 ANLNAAIDA
-669 DKGTTVES
+669 DKGTTVGS
-677 IDAATAALKAAT
+677 IDAATAAVKAAT
-689 ETYVAAVASYQALAD
+689 ETYVAAVPSYQALAD
-704 AKAMKLDFAYASAE
+704 AKTMKLDFAYASAE
-718 KKTAFA
+718 KKAAFA
-724 KALQVEAAT
+724 EALHVEAAT

-757 KAEGVEGAEDC
+757 KAEGVEGAVDC

-788 NDGGNL
+788 NGGNL
-794 QTLNTESWTTSE
+794 QTLSGESWTTSE
-806 GVTGTPYY
+806 GVNNTPYY
-814 DYWNGSA
+814 DYYNGDA

-826 YQNVSGLKAG
+826 YQNVSDLKAG

-951 WNSIVLPFAVSKKQ
+951 WNSIILPFAVSKEQ

-1009 AQAGN
+1009 TQAGS
-1014 TYTFQGV
+1014 TYTFEGV
-1021 AIKAADNLE
+1021 AIKPADNLE
-1030 VGEGEIKFVGN
+1030 AGEGEIKFVGN

-1077 FVSTAAAPAKAM
+1077 FVSTAAAAAKTM

>member
-1 MRPKNLRIFFSMA
+1 MKPKNLRILFSMA

-42 GAQKYLC
+42 GAKQYLC
-49 PGNAWGTHASLGK
+49 PGNAWGTHASVGN
-62 VGMMVELMPQGDG
+62 VGMMVELVPQNDG
-75 TYHVS
+75 TYRVS
-80 TKPYYNEDKFLSDA
+80 TKPYYNSDLCLGDNA
-94 AWTDNNAAPYSFE
+94 YVDNNGKGTYSFE
-107 KVEGAEEPTYKLVC
+107 KVEGVEEPTYKLVC

-143 AGSEVNGQ
+143 AGSEANGQ

-177 DFDIRG
+177 DFDIIRNENGNKRHLRG
-183 NQNGLGA
+183 
-190 LKGWVGE
+190 WEGE
-197 PAPNNSCAE
+197 PTANNSCAE
-206 RFDMNFD
+206 RYNMNFD
-213 VYQVKTG
+213 VYQVKTA

-235 AGGHDSGN
+235 AGGGDSKDKD
-243 ETQNAFLYANDN
+243 TKNAILYANAE
-255 ETPLLNILAEK
+255 ETPLMNILEEEGNYSVK
-266 DNFSTEYVGE
+266 
-276 KNKSGEPNTMEEAQN
+276 PNNMAQAQES
-291 YFSAGFYK
+291 FSAGLYK

-309 GTLRFGIKKSKQIA
+309 GTLRFGIKKSKQIT

-333 LEYLGKV
+333 LEYLGEV

-347 AEFKVLQNEGNAL
+347 AEFKVLQDEGNAL

-368 VKDTKEYVALQSVIA
+368 VKGTEVYVALQNVIA
-383 KTATAENLAE
+383 KEATAENLAE
-393 LKAEYNSA
+393 LKAEYYSA

-416 AAYDAEKKVLG
+416 AAYAAEKTVLE
-427 GLGIAEQFANR
+427 GLGISEQFANR

-493 LNQDDSNGKGWNA
+493 LNQDDSDGKGWNA
-506 NSWSMSASQKIT
+506 DNWSMSASQEIT
-518 LPAGDYV
+518 LPAGEYV

-587 WRFVPFTLTEKTT
+587 WRFVPFTLTEETT

-610 LIHNWAS
+610 LKHNWAS

-634 AYNQAIEAANA
+634 AYNQAVDAANA
-645 ALANEANQVVTGE
+645 ALNNEANQVVTGE
-658 EKTKL
+658 EKANLKA
-663 EDAIGA
+663 AIAA
-669 DKGTTVES
+669 DKGTTVGS
-677 IDAATAALKAAT
+677 IDAATAAVKAAT
-689 ETYVAAVASYQALAD
+689 ETYVAAVPSYQALAD
-704 AKAMKLDFAYASAE
+704 AKTMELDFAYASAE

-724 KALQVEAAT
+724 EALQVEAAT
-733 SAKDATDKTNAIYT
+733 SAKDATDKTNVIYT

-757 KAEGVEGAEDC
+757 KAEGVEGAVDC

-776 FADKLNGWSSSQ
+776 FTDKLNGWSSSQ
-788 NDGGNL
+788 NGGNL
-794 QTLNTESWTTSE
+794 QTLSGESWTTSE
-806 GVTGTPYY
+806 GVTETPYY

-826 YQNVSGLKAG
+826 YQNVSGLQAG

-951 WNSIVLPFAVSKKQ
+951 WNSIVLPFAVSKEQ

>member
-1 MRPKNLRIFFSMA
+1 MKPKNLRILFSMA

-31 AGAGQYLLYNV
+31 AGAGQFLLYNV
-42 GAQKYLC
+42 GAKQYLC
-49 PGNAWGTHASLGK
+49 PGNAWGTHASVGK
-62 VGMMVELMPQGDG
+62 VGMMVELVPQNDG
-75 TYHVS
+75 TYLVS
-80 TKPYYNEDKFLSDA
+80 TEPYYGVSDNRLG
-94 AWTDNNAAPYSFE
+94 DNAYVDNHKAGTYSFQ
-107 KVEGAEEPTYKLVC
+107 KVEGVNEPTYKLVC
-121 KSNTLYWSGKGTDL
+121 GSNILYWPGAGTDL
-135 SFDANGPA
+135 SFDADGPA
-143 AGSEVNGQ
+143 AEANAQ
-151 WRLIKIGTEDA
+151 WRLVKIGTEDA
-162 TEEKPQDVSYLITNP
+162 SENNPLDMSYLITNP
-177 DFDIRG
+177 DFDARG
-183 NQNGLGA
+183 SQNGLGEV
-190 LKGWVGE
+190 KGWKGSPGADRYHYV
-197 PAPNNSCAE
+197 SCAE
-206 RFDMNFD
+206 RFNTNFD
-213 VYQVKTG
+213 VYQEKTG
-220 LPNGKYRVSCQGFYR
+220 LPNGRYRLSCQGFYR
-235 AGGHDSGN
+235 AGGGDSKDKD
-243 ETQNAFLYANDN
+243 TKNAVLYANDN
-255 ETPLLNILAEK
+255 ETPLMNILEEEGK
-266 DNFSTEYVGE
+266 YSV
-276 KNKSGEPNTMEEAQN
+276 KPNNMVQAQES
-291 YFSAGFYK
+291 FSAGLYK
-299 NNSVEVTVVD
+299 NNSVEVTVVN
-309 GTLRFGIKKSKQIA
+309 GTLRFGIKKSEQITN
-323 ADWTIFDTFR
+323 DWTIFDTFR

-340 DLNAAAV
+340 DLNAAAET
-347 AEFKVLQNEGNAL
+347 EFKVLKDEGNAL
-360 LQDEAYAI
+360 LQENSDMAE
-368 VKDTKEYVALQSVIA
+368 TEEYKVLQNVIA
-383 KTATAENLAE
+383 KEATAENLAE
-393 LKAEYNSA
+393 LKAEYYSA
-401 KNAFVDLKVSYEAWD
+401 KKAFVDLKVSYEAWD
-416 AAYDAEKKVLG
+416 AAYAAEKTVLE
-427 GLGIAEQFANR
+427 GLGIADQFATR

-471 DWITSGAANFN
+471 DWITSGATNFN
-482 NEHWSGKVVNY
+482 NEHWSGTKSNY
-493 LNQDDSNGKGWNA
+493 LNQIDGDKQGYNADSWK
-506 NSWSMSASQKIT
+506 MSASQEIT
-518 LPAGDYV
+518 LPAGEYV

-587 WRFVPFTLTEKTT
+587 WRFVPFTLAEETT

-610 LIHNWAS
+610 LKYNWAS

-634 AYNQAIEAANA
+634 AYNQAVDAAKA
-645 ALANEANQVVTGE
+645 ALNNDANQVVTGE
-658 EKTKL
+658 EL
-663 EDAIGA
+663 ANLNAAIAA

-677 IDAATAALKAAT
+677 IDAATAAVKAAT

-718 KKTAFA
+718 KKAAFA
-724 KALQVEAAT
+724 EALQVEAAT

-757 KAEGVEGAEDC
+757 KAEGVKGAEDC

-788 NDGGNL
+788 NNEGNL

-806 GVTGTPYY
+806 GVNNTPYY

-917 KVADLDAITLN
+917 KVADLDAVTLN
-928 ENETCTPEA
+928 EDETCTPEA

-944 NRTLTTH
+944 TRTLTTR

-1009 AQAGN
+1009 AQAGK

-1047 LAEGDYFID
+1047 LTEGNYFID
-1056 ANRNLFYS
+1056 ANRNKFYS

>member
-1 MRPKNLRIFFSMA
+1 MKPKNLRILFSMA

-31 AGAGQYLLYNV
+31 AGAGQFLLYNV
-42 GAQKYLC
+42 GAKQYLC
-49 PGNAWGTHASLGK
+49 PGNAWGTHASVGN
-62 VGMMVELMPQGDG
+62 VGMMVELVPQNDG
-75 TYHVS
+75 TYRVS
-80 TKPYYNEDKFLSDA
+80 TKPYYNSDLCLGDNA
-94 AWTDNNAAPYSFE
+94 YVDNNGKGTYSFE
-107 KVEGAEEPTYKLVC
+107 KVEGVEEPTYKLVC

-143 AGSEVNGQ
+143 AGSEANGQ

-177 DFDIRG
+177 DFDIIRNENGNKRHLRG
-183 NQNGLGA
+183 
-190 LKGWVGE
+190 WEGE
-197 PAPNNSCAE
+197 PTANNSCAE
-206 RFDMNFD
+206 RYNMNFD
-213 VYQVKTG
+213 VYQVKTA

-235 AGGHDSGN
+235 AGGGDSKDKD
-243 ETQNAFLYANDN
+243 TKNAILYANAE
-255 ETPLLNILAEK
+255 ETPLMNILEEEGNYSVK
-266 DNFSTEYVGE
+266 
-276 KNKSGEPNTMEEAQN
+276 PNNMAQAQES
-291 YFSAGFYK
+291 FSAGLYK

-309 GTLRFGIKKSKQIA
+309 GTLRFGIKKSKQIT

-333 LEYLGKV
+333 LEYLGEV

-347 AEFKVLQNEGNAL
+347 AEFKVLQDEGNAL

-368 VKDTKEYVALQSVIA
+368 VKGTEVYVALQNVIA
-383 KTATAENLAE
+383 KEATAENLAE
-393 LKAEYNSA
+393 LKAEYYSA

-416 AAYDAEKKVLG
+416 AAYAAEKTVLE
-427 GLGIAEQFANR
+427 GLGISEQFANR

-452 NVAEYEAVVKDYT
+452 NVAEYDAVVKDYT

-493 LNQDDSNGKGWNA
+493 LNQDDSDGKGWNA
-506 NSWSMSASQKIT
+506 DNWSMSASQEIT
-518 LPAGDYV
+518 LPAGEYV

-546 TSLGE
+546 TSLGK

-564 ATDGTASFEGAS
+564 ATDGTASFEDAS

-587 WRFVPFTLTEKTT
+587 WRFVPFTLTEETT

-610 LIHNWAS
+610 LKHNWAS

-634 AYNQAIEAANA
+634 AYKQAVDAANA
-645 ALANEANQVVTGE
+645 ALNNKANQVVTGE
-658 EKTKL
+658 EL
-663 EDAIGA
+663 ANLNAAIDA
-669 DKGTTVES
+669 DKGTTVGS
-677 IDAATAALKAAT
+677 IDAATAAVKAAT
-689 ETYVAAVASYQALAD
+689 ETYVAAVPSYQALAD
-704 AKAMKLDFAYASAE
+704 AKTMKLDFAYASAE
-718 KKTAFA
+718 KKDAFA

-757 KAEGVEGAEDC
+757 KAEGVEGAVDC

-788 NDGGNL
+788 NGGNL

-806 GVTGTPYY
+806 GVTGAPYY

-826 YQNVSGLKAG
+826 YQNVSDLKAG

-858 EKKVDINEIGNTG
+858 EQKVDINEIGNTG

-928 ENETCTPEA
+928 ENETCNPEA

-1021 AIKAADNLE
+1021 AIKPADNLE
-1030 VGEGEIKFVGN
+1030 AGEGEIKFVGN

-1047 LAEGDYFID
+1047 LTKGDYFID
-1056 ANRNLFYS
+1056 ANHNKFYS

-1118 IDGMLVRKNATNLN
+1118 IDGMLVRKNATSLN

>member
-1 MRPKNLRIFFSMA
+1 MKPKNLRILFSMA

-31 AGAGQYLLYNV
+31 AGAGQFLLYNV
-42 GAQKYLC
+42 GAKQYLC
-49 PGNAWGTHASLGK
+49 PGNAWGTHASVGK
-62 VGMMVELMPQGDG
+62 VGMMVELVPQNDG
-75 TYHVS
+75 TYRVS
-80 TKPYYNEDKFLSDA
+80 TKPYYNSDLCLGDNA
-94 AWTDNNAAPYSFE
+94 YVDNNGKGTYSFE
-107 KVEGAEEPTYKLVC
+107 KVEGVEEPTYKLVC

-143 AGSEVNGQ
+143 AGSEANGQ

-177 DFDIRG
+177 DFDIIRNENGNKRHLRG
-183 NQNGLGA
+183 
-190 LKGWVGE
+190 WEGE
-197 PAPNNSCAE
+197 PTANNSCAE
-206 RFDMNFD
+206 RYNMNFD
-213 VYQVKTG
+213 VYQVKTA

-235 AGGHDSGN
+235 AGGGDSKDKD
-243 ETQNAFLYANDN
+243 TKNAILYANAE
-255 ETPLLNILAEK
+255 ETPLMNILEEEGNYSVK
-266 DNFSTEYVGE
+266 
-276 KNKSGEPNTMEEAQN
+276 PNNMAQAQES
-291 YFSAGFYK
+291 FSAGLYK

-333 LEYLGKV
+333 LEYLGEV
-340 DLNAAAV
+340 DLNAAAA
-347 AEFKVLQNEGNAL
+347 AEFKVLQDEGNAL
-360 LQDEAYAI
+360 LQDPAYAI
-368 VKDTKEYVALQSVIA
+368 VKDTKEYEALQTVIK
-383 KTATAENLAE
+383 KTATADNLAE

-401 KNAFVDLKVSYEAWD
+401 KNAFVDLKVSYDAWD
-416 AAYDAEKKVLG
+416 AAYGAEKNVLE
-427 GLGIAEQFANR
+427 GLGIADQFKTR
-438 PNTAAE
+438 PTAAAD

-465 TDIKLG
+465 TAIKLG

-493 LNQDDSNGKGWNA
+493 LNQDDSDGKGWNA
-506 NSWSMSASQKIT
+506 DNWSMSASQEIT
-518 LPAGDYV
+518 LPAGEYV

-546 TSLGE
+546 TALGE

-587 WRFVPFTLTEKTT
+587 WRFVPFTLTEETT

-634 AYNQAIEAANA
+634 AYKQAVDAANA
-645 ALANEANQVVTGE
+645 ALNNKANQVVTGE
-658 EKTKL
+658 EL
-663 EDAIGA
+663 ANLNAAIAA
-669 DKGTTVES
+669 DKGTTVGR
-677 IDAATAALKAAT
+677 IDAATAAVKAAT

-704 AKAMKLDFAYASAE
+704 AKTMELDFAYASAE
-718 KKTAFA
+718 KKAAFA
-724 KALQVEAAT
+724 EALQVEAAT

-757 KAEGVEGAEDC
+757 MAEDVEGAVDC

-788 NDGGNL
+788 NGGNL

-806 GVTGTPYY
+806 GVNNTPYY

-826 YQNVSGLKAG
+826 YQNVSDLKAG

-951 WNSIVLPFAVSKKQ
+951 WNSIILPFAVSKEQ

-978 YKDATVGETST
+978 YKDATIDETST

-1030 VGEGEIKFVGN
+1030 AGEGEIKFVGN

-1047 LAEGDYFID
+1047 LTEGNYFID
-1056 ANRNLFYS
+1056 ANHNLFYS

>member
-1 MRPKNLRIFFSMA
+1 MKPKNLRILFSMA

-31 AGAGQYLLYNV
+31 AGAGQFLLYNV
-42 GAQKYLC
+42 GAKQYLC
-49 PGNAWGTHASLGK
+49 PGNAWGTHASVGN
-62 VGMMVELMPQGDG
+62 VGMMVELVPQNDG
-75 TYHVS
+75 TYRVS
-80 TKPYYNEDKFLSDA
+80 TKPYYNSDLCLG
-94 AWTDNNAAPYSFE
+94 DNAYVDNTGKGTYSFE
-107 KVEGAEEPTYKLVC
+107 KVEGVEEPTYKLVC

-143 AGSEVNGQ
+143 AGSEANGQ

-177 DFDIRG
+177 DFDIIRDENGNKRHLRG
-183 NQNGLGA
+183 
-190 LKGWVGE
+190 WEGE
-197 PAPNNSCAE
+197 PTANNSCAE
-206 RFDMNFD
+206 KYNTTFD
-213 VYQVKTG
+213 VYQEKTG

-235 AGGHDSGN
+235 AGGGN
-243 ETQNAFLYANDN
+243 SKDKDTKNAVLYANDN
-255 ETPLLNILAEK
+255 QTPLMNILEEEGNYSVK
-266 DNFSTEYVGE
+266 PDN
-276 KNKSGEPNTMEEAQN
+276 MAQAQES
-291 YFSAGFYK
+291 FSAGLYK

-333 LEYLGKV
+333 LEYLGEV

-347 AEFKVLQNEGNAL
+347 AEFKVLQDEGNAL

-368 VKDTKEYVALQSVIA
+368 VQGTEEYVALQNVIA

-393 LKAEYNSA
+393 LKAEYYSA

-416 AAYDAEKKVLG
+416 AAYAAEKTVLK

-506 NSWSMSASQKIT
+506 NSWSMSASQEIT

-546 TSLGE
+546 VSLGE

-576 YACKNEGYGWQ
+576 YACKDEGYGWQ
-587 WRFVPFTLTEKTT
+587 WRFVPFTLTEETT

-634 AYNQAIEAANA
+634 AYNQAVDAANA
-645 ALANEANQVVTGE
+645 ALNNEANQVVTGE
-658 EKTKL
+658 EKANL
-663 EDAIGA
+663 NAAIAA
-669 DKGTTVES
+669 DKGTTVGS
-677 IDAATAALKAAT
+677 IDAATAAVKAAT
-689 ETYVAAVASYQALAD
+689 EIYVAAVPSYQALAD
-704 AKAMKLDFAYASAE
+704 AKTMELDFSYASAE
-718 KKTAFA
+718 KKAAFA

-757 KAEGVEGAEDC
+757 KAEGVEGAVDC

-776 FADKLNGWSSSQ
+776 FADQLNGWSSSQ
-788 NDGGNL
+788 NGGNL
-794 QTLNTESWTTSE
+794 NAYNWESWTSSQGSNTE
-806 GVTGTPYY
+806 FYY
-814 DYWNGSA
+814 DYYNGDA

-826 YQNVSGLKAG
+826 YQNVSGLQAG

-845 ALAGFNLYMLIND
+845 AQAGFNLYMLVNG

-917 KVADLDAITLN
+917 KVAGLDAVTLN

-1014 TYTFQGV
+1014 TYTFEGV

-1030 VGEGEIKFVGN
+1030 AGEGEIKFVGN

-1077 FVSTAAAPAKAM
+1077 FVSTAAASAKTM

-1118 IDGMLVRKNATNLN
+1118 IDGMLVRKNATSLS

>member
-1 MRPKNLRIFFSMA
+1 MKPKNLRILFSMA

-31 AGAGQYLLYNV
+31 AGAGQFLLYNV
-42 GAQKYLC
+42 GAKQYLC
-49 PGNAWGTHASLGK
+49 PGNAWGTHASVGN
-62 VGMMVELMPQGDG
+62 VGMMVELVPQNDG
-75 TYHVS
+75 TYRVS
-80 TKPYYNEDKFLSDA
+80 TKPYYNSDLCLG
-94 AWTDNNAAPYSFE
+94 DNAYVDNTGKGTYSFE
-107 KVEGAEEPTYKLVC
+107 KVEGVEEPTYKLVC

-143 AGSEVNGQ
+143 AGSEANGQ

-177 DFDIRG
+177 DFDIIRDENGNKRHLRG
-183 NQNGLGA
+183 
-190 LKGWVGE
+190 WEGE
-197 PAPNNSCAE
+197 PTANNSCAE
-206 RFDMNFD
+206 KYNTTFD
-213 VYQVKTG
+213 VYQEKTG

-235 AGGHDSGN
+235 AGGGDSKDKD
-243 ETQNAFLYANDN
+243 TKNAVLYANDN
-255 ETPLLNILAEK
+255 QTPLMNILEEEGNYSVK
-266 DNFSTEYVGE
+266 
-276 KNKSGEPNTMEEAQN
+276 PNNMAQAQES
-291 YFSAGFYK
+291 FSAGLYK

-333 LEYLGKV
+333 LEYLGEV

-347 AEFKVLQNEGNAL
+347 AEFKVLQDEGTAL

-368 VKDTKEYVALQSVIA
+368 VKGTDEYVALQNVIA
-383 KTATAENLAE
+383 KTATAENLTE
-393 LKAEYNSA
+393 LKAEYYSA

-416 AAYDAEKKVLG
+416 AAYAAEKTVLK
-427 GLGIAEQFANR
+427 GLGIADQFATR

-506 NSWSMSASQKIT
+506 NSWSMSASQEIT
-518 LPAGDYV
+518 LPAGEYV

-587 WRFVPFTLTEKTT
+587 WRFVPFTLTEETT

-634 AYNQAIEAANA
+634 AYNQAFEAAKA

-663 EDAIGA
+663 EDAIAA
-669 DKGTTVES
+669 DKGTTVGS
-677 IDAATAALKAAT
+677 IDAATAAVKAAT
-689 ETYVAAVASYQALAD
+689 ETYVAAVPSYQALAD
-704 AKAMKLDFAYASAE
+704 AKTMELNFAYASAE
-718 KKTAFA
+718 KKAAFA

-733 SAKDATDKTNAIYT
+733 SAKDATDKTNVICT

-757 KAEGVEGAEDC
+757 KAEGVEGAVDC

-788 NDGGNL
+788 NGGNL
-794 QTLNTESWTTSE
+794 QTLSGESWTTSE
-806 GVTGTPYY
+806 GVTETPYY

-826 YQNVSGLKAG
+826 YQNVSGLEAG

-917 KVADLDAITLN
+917 KVADLDAVTLN
-928 ENETCTPEA
+928 ENETCNPEA

-951 WNSIVLPFAVSKKQ
+951 WNSIVLPFAVSKEQ

-978 YKDATVGETST
+978 YKDATVGERST

-1021 AIKAADNLE
+1021 AIKVADNLE
-1030 VGEGEIKFVGN
+1030 AGEGEIKFVGN

-1047 LAEGDYFID
+1047 LTKGDYFID

-1077 FVSTAAAPAKAM
+1077 FVSTAAASAKTM

-1118 IDGMLVRKNATNLN
+1118 IDGMLVRKNATSLS

>member
-1 MRPKNLRIFFSMA
+1 MA

-31 AGAGQYLLYNV
+31 AGAGQFLLYNV

-49 PGNAWGTHASLGK
+49 PANAWGTHASLGE
-62 VGMMVELMPQGDG
+62 VGMMVELLPQDDG
-75 TYHVS
+75 TYRVS
-80 TKPYYNEDKFLSDA
+80 TEPYYKVSNNWLG
-94 AWTDNNAAPYSFE
+94 DNGYVDNHGNGTYSFQ
-107 KVEGAEEPTYKLVC
+107 KVEGAEVPTYKLVC
-121 KSNTLYWSGKGTDL
+121 GSNTLYWSGTGTDL
-135 SFDANGPA
+135 TLDANAPA
-143 AGSEVNGQ
+143 EGSDANAQ
-151 WRLIKIGTEDA
+151 WRLVKIGTEDA
-162 TEEKPQDVSYLITNP
+162 SENNPLDMSYLITNP
-177 DFDIRG
+177 DFDARG

-190 LKGWVGE
+190 VKGWNGSPGADSRNYV
-197 PAPNNSCAE
+197 SCAE
-206 RFDMNFD
+206 KYNTDFD
-213 VYQVKTG
+213 VYQEKTG
-220 LPNGKYRVSCQGFYR
+220 LPNGRYRLSCQGFYR
-235 AGGHDSGN
+235 GN
-243 ETQNAFLYANDN
+243 NNPADKNAILYANSE
-255 ETPLLNILAEK
+255 ETPLMNILEEEGNYAVK
-266 DNFSTEYVGE
+266 
-276 KNKSGEPNTMEEAQN
+276 PNSMSQAQDC
-291 YFSAGFYK
+291 FSAGLYK
-299 NNSVEVTVVD
+299 DNSLIVTVVD
-309 GTLRFGIKKSKQIA
+309 GTLRFGVKKTAKVA
-323 ADWTIFDTFR
+323 GDWAIFDTFR
-333 LEYLGKV
+333 LEYLGEV

-347 AEFKVLQNEGNAL
+347 AEFQKMKEEGEAL
-360 LQDEAYAI
+360 LQENSDMAE
-368 VKDTKEYVALQSVIA
+368 TEEYKALQIVIA
-383 KTATAENLAE
+383 KDATAENLAE
-393 LKAEYNSA
+393 LKAEYYSA

-416 AAYDAEKKVLG
+416 AAYAAEKTVLE
-427 GLGIAEQFANR
+427 GLGIADQFATR

-444 AAKGAQTM
+444 AAKGAQAM
-452 NVAEYEAVVKDYT
+452 NVAEYDAVVKDYT
-465 TDIKLG
+465 TAIKLG
-471 DWITSGAANFN
+471 NWTTSGAANFN

-493 LNQDDSNGKGWNA
+493 LNQDDSDGKGWNA
-506 NSWSMSASQKIT
+506 NSWSMSASQEIT

-533 ADATMTLSVKNGE
+533 ADATMTLSVKNGD

-587 WRFVPFTLTEKTT
+587 WRFVPFTLTEETT

-677 IDAATAALKAAT
+677 IDAATAAVKAAT
-689 ETYVAAVASYQALAD
+689 ETYVAAVPTYQALAD
-704 AKAMKLDFAYASAE
+704 AKTMKLDFTYASAE
-718 KKTAFA
+718 KKDAFA

-733 SAKDATDKTNAIYT
+733 SAKDAIDKTNAIYT

-757 KAEGVEGAEDC
+757 KAEGVEGAVDC

-788 NDGGNL
+788 NGGNL
-794 QTLNTESWTTSE
+794 QTLSGESWTTSE
-806 GVTGTPYY
+806 GVTETPYY

-826 YQNVSGLKAG
+826 YQNVSGLEAG

-917 KVADLDAITLN
+917 KVADLDAITLSEN
-928 ENETCTPEA
+928 ENCTPEA

-944 NRTLTTH
+944 NRTLTKN
-951 WNSIVLPFAVSKKQ
+951 WNSIVLPFAVNKKQ

-978 YKDATVGETST
+978 YKDATIDETST

-1009 AQAGN
+1009 TQAGS
-1014 TYTFQGV
+1014 TYTFEGV
-1021 AIKAADNLE
+1021 AIKPADNLE
-1030 VGEGEIKFVGN
+1030 AGEGEIKFVGN

-1077 FVSTAAAPAKAM
+1077 FVSTAVAPAKAM
-1089 FFSIRGNS
+1089 FFSIRGNG

-1118 IDGMLVRKNATNLN
+1118 IDGMLVRKNATSLS

>member
-1 MRPKNLRIFFSMA
+1 MKPKNLRILFSMA

-31 AGAGQYLLYNV
+31 AGAGQFLLYNV
-42 GAQKYLC
+42 GAKQYLC
-49 PGNAWGTHASLGK
+49 PGNAWGTHASVGN
-62 VGMMVELMPQGDG
+62 VGMMVELVPQNDG
-75 TYHVS
+75 TYRVS
-80 TKPYYNEDKFLSDA
+80 TKPYYNSDLCLG
-94 AWTDNNAAPYSFE
+94 DNAYVDNTGKGTYSFE
-107 KVEGAEEPTYKLVC
+107 KVEGVEEPTYKLVC

-143 AGSEVNGQ
+143 AGSEANGQ

-177 DFDIRG
+177 DFDIIRDENGNKRHLRG
-183 NQNGLGA
+183 
-190 LKGWVGE
+190 WEGE
-197 PAPNNSCAE
+197 PTANNSCAE
-206 RFDMNFD
+206 KYNTTFD
-213 VYQVKTG
+213 VYQEKTG

-235 AGGHDSGN
+235 AGGGN
-243 ETQNAFLYANDN
+243 SKDKDTKNAVLYANDN
-255 ETPLLNILAEK
+255 QTPLMNILEEEGNYSVK
-266 DNFSTEYVGE
+266 
-276 KNKSGEPNTMEEAQN
+276 PNNMAQAQES
-291 YFSAGFYK
+291 FSAGLYK

-333 LEYLGKV
+333 LEYLGEV

-347 AEFKVLQNEGNAL
+347 AEFKVLQDEGTAL

-368 VKDTKEYVALQSVIA
+368 VKGTDEYVALQNVIA

-393 LKAEYNSA
+393 LKAEYYSA

-416 AAYDAEKKVLG
+416 AAYAAEKTVLK
-427 GLGIAEQFANR
+427 GLGIADQFATR

-506 NSWSMSASQKIT
+506 NSWSMSASQEIT

-546 TSLGE
+546 VSLGE
-551 VVNFPSGNRGRGI
+551 VVNFPSGNTGSGI
-564 ATDGTASFEGAS
+564 ATDGTASFEGGN
-576 YACKNEGYGWQ
+576 YANSNKGYGWQ
-587 WRFVPFTLTEKTT
+587 WRFVPFTLTEETT

-634 AYNQAIEAANA
+634 AYNQAVDAANA
-645 ALANEANQVVTGE
+645 ALNNEANQVVTGE
-658 EKTKL
+658 EKANL
-663 EDAIGA
+663 NAAIAA
-669 DKGTTVES
+669 DKGTTVGS
-677 IDAATAALKAAT
+677 IDAATAAVKAAT
-689 ETYVAAVASYQALAD
+689 EIYVAAVPSYQALAD
-704 AKAMKLDFAYASAE
+704 AKTMELNFAYASAE
-718 KKTAFA
+718 KKAAFA

-733 SAKDATDKTNAIYT
+733 SAKDATDKTNVIYT

-757 KAEGVEGAEDC
+757 MAEGVEGAVDC

-788 NDGGNL
+788 NGGNL
-794 QTLNTESWTTSE
+794 QTLSGESWTTSE
-806 GVTGTPYY
+806 GVTETPYY

-826 YQNVSGLKAG
+826 YQNVSGLQAG

-917 KVADLDAITLN
+917 KVAGLDAVTLN

-1014 TYTFQGV
+1014 TYTFLGV
-1021 AIKAADNLE
+1021 AIKPADNLE
-1030 VGEGEIKFVGN
+1030 AGEGEIKFVGN

-1077 FVSTAAAPAKAM
+1077 FVSTAAASAKTM

-1118 IDGMLVRKNATNLN
+1118 IDGMLVRKNATSLS

>member
-1 MRPKNLRIFFSMA
+1 MKPKNLRILFSMA

-31 AGAGQYLLYNV
+31 AGAGQFLLYNV
-42 GAQKYLC
+42 GAKQYLC
-49 PGNAWGTHASLGK
+49 PGNAWGTHASLGE
-62 VGMMVELMPQGDG
+62 VGMMVELLPQDDG
-75 TYHVS
+75 TYRVS
-80 TKPYYNEDKFLSDA
+80 TEPYYKVSNNWLG
-94 AWTDNNAAPYSFE
+94 DNGYVDNHGNGTYCFQ
-107 KVEGAEEPTYKLVC
+107 KIEGVDVPTYKLVC
-121 KSNTLYWSGKGTDL
+121 GSNTLYWSGTGTDL
-135 SFDANGPA
+135 TLDANAPA
-143 AGSEVNGQ
+143 EGSEANAQ
-151 WRLIKIGTEDA
+151 WRLVKIGTEDA
-162 TEEKPQDVSYLITNP
+162 SENNPLDMSYLITNP
-177 DFDIRG
+177 DFDARG

-190 LKGWVGE
+190 VKGWNGSPGADGRHYV
-197 PAPNNSCAE
+197 SCAE
-206 RFDMNFD
+206 KFNTNFD
-213 VYQVKTG
+213 VYQEKTG
-220 LPNGKYRVSCQGFYR
+220 LPNGRYRLSCQGFYR
-235 AGGHDSGN
+235 AGGGKSKDKD
-243 ETQNAFLYANDN
+243 TKNAVLYANDN
-255 ETPLLNILAEK
+255 ETPLMNILEEEGK
-266 DNFSTEYVGE
+266 YSVKPDNMVQ
-276 KNKSGEPNTMEEAQN
+276 AQES
-291 YFSAGFYK
+291 FSAGLYK
-299 NNSVEVTVVD
+299 NNSVEVTVVN
-309 GTLRFGIKKSKQIA
+309 GTLRFGIKKSKQITN
-323 ADWTIFDTFR
+323 DWTIFDTFR
-333 LEYLGKV
+333 LEYLGEV

-347 AEFKVLQNEGNAL
+347 AEFKVLQDEGVAL
-360 LQDEAYAI
+360 LQENSDMAE
-368 VKDTKEYVALQSVIA
+368 TEEYKVLQNVIA
-383 KTATAENLAE
+383 KEATAENLAE
-393 LKAEYNSA
+393 LKAEYYCA

-416 AAYDAEKKVLG
+416 AAYAAEKTVLE

-452 NVAEYEAVVKDYT
+452 NVAEYDAVVKDYT
-465 TDIKLG
+465 TAIKLG

-506 NSWSMSASQKIT
+506 NSWSMSASQEIT

-546 TSLGE
+546 VSLGE
-551 VVNFPSGNRGRGI
+551 VANFPSGNTGSGI
-564 ATDGTASFEGAS
+564 ATDGTASFEGGN
-576 YACKNEGYGWQ
+576 YANSNKGYGWQ
-587 WRFVPFTLTEKTT
+587 WRFVPFTLTEETT

-610 LIHNWAS
+610 LKYNWAS

-677 IDAATAALKAAT
+677 IDAATAAVKAAT
-689 ETYVAAVASYQALAD
+689 ETYVAAVPSYQALAD
-704 AKAMKLDFAYASAE
+704 AKTMELDFAYASAE
-718 KKTAFA
+718 KKAAFA
-724 KALQVEAAT
+724 EALQVEDAT
-733 SAKDATDKTNAIYT
+733 SAKDATDKTNVIYT

-757 KAEGVEGAEDC
+757 KAEGVEGAVDC

-788 NDGGNL
+788 NGGNL
-794 QTLNTESWTTSE
+794 QTLSGESWTTSE
-806 GVTGTPYY
+806 GVTETPYY

-878 NDYTAEF
+878 NDYTTEF

-951 WNSIVLPFAVSKKQ
+951 WNSIVLPFAVSKEQ

-1009 AQAGN
+1009 TQAGN
-1014 TYTFQGV
+1014 TYTFEGV

-1030 VGEGEIKFVGN
+1030 AGEGEIKFVGN

-1047 LAEGDYFID
+1047 LTAGNYFID

-1077 FVSTAAAPAKAM
+1077 FVSTAAASAKTM

-1118 IDGMLVRKNATNLN
+1118 IDGMLVRKNATSLS